1 MGITIKDAP
10 LVEQLS
16 GDEKIP
22 ISDGSNEPKTVNIE
36 QIKEFANKDI
46 EIPKKVSELEN
57 DSGYATSKEVEDAIS
72 KIPTP
77 DVGGQISAAL
87 VDYVKKVEGK
97 GLSTHDFT
105 DELKAKLEGIT
116 PYDPSELEAEISKLE
131 TALNTL
137 VGGNASNAIESFNE
151 IIAFLEN
158 VSDTESLSGIIAG
171 INTRIAEVEGKIPT
185 KVSQLEND
193 LGFAKKSEV
202 DASIEDMYRII
213 GTHNKE
219 VKFFCIEPVTV
230 VVEGVEHHFD
240 AGQVATVFVGD
251 ADFEIIPTSN
261 ESILSLLGYPRPL
274 KWHDWLEGVDMFD
287 GIVFDMNELDTYKH
301 WIQYYQGE
309 YHVQKAQYSNCV
321 FWSDKPYTHSPF
333 EERTN
338 YTLYYS
344 AQLPLCY
351 STIPAN
357 TYKPFY
363 LAYGV
368 KTDPNW
374 NNPDYL
380 ASYAIVSGATQTFS
394 YYGASSIGIFDMGV
408 DIITL
413 PKDCRGLMY
422 HAPAIQYA
430 GVFDAKNTTNFGA
443 KKGSWQDAFGDCY
456 SLQTLY
462 IKNLKTS
469 INVSWSPINNESIEY
484 IVSNAI
490 NTSAITISVSPYTWN
505 RLTDEIKSAA
515 SAKKIT
521 IALLE
526 GNMEDDNRL
535 KVIPTLAT
543 KDELATKQEK
553 IEDLDAIREG
563 ATRTIPTKT
572 SELTND
578 SGFLTEHQDIS
589 HLATKQELS
598 EKQDVISD
606 LNEIREGASRKIPTK
621 VSELEN
627 DEGYLT
633 EHQDLSHLATKD
645 EVSEVDAKATQALNK
660 ATEINENF
668 NVLEAVVNSKAGA
681 FYVENETGL
690 FIVFKDEASKSA
702 YLTSGDES
710 GVLGKFA
717 LGGASSE
724 TVYMM
729 TVNTPKDLYSFTT
742 SSQKMEITAG
752 FTSQVKYTDEEG
764 YIEFKEAAL
773 FSVSVIKSGAES
785 VVVSSGN
792 VVKQGETFTFDV
804 KPYVGNGDNTV
815 VITAEGL
822 VSASKGVTAVTVGV
836 TSMALLPMDF
846 KWNTPFVEGQY
857 YALGGMKILGTLDKK
872 LHIKVSGNEYEE
884 SYEVNIGTAQYDDV
898 AYNFEGLVHP
908 NATGVYKVELWLEAT
923 ESGLTSETLTY
934 RIMCIKAD
942 EVNTAQLICIN
953 DVATEV
959 LNYSESKLFSYAVY
973 NGGASTATPSI
984 TIHKD
989 SDIIAE
995 SALSVSTSTIHDYV
1009 YSFMLNIA
1017 ESSAQIGVFATFGN
1031 EAAAIITLKNEASL
1045 APVAG
1050 YSFYMDAATRANGD
1064 DSREFFINEAT
1075 QEKVNA
1081 SWVDMAWVNGMDGW
1095 TTDNEGNKCL
1105 LIPAMSSASVDL
1117 TPMKNVSTVT
1127 IEMLYKVSNVSD
1139 FNEDIITLLKDT
1151 ASSWI
1156 GMRIKPTNITLH
1168 SQSLF
1173 TEDLKQGYNTKDEE
1187 MVHLVVTI
1195 ISNYSGI
1202 GNVAMIYVNGVKKC
1216 SFEWAKGDTFAHDG
1230 TLKLGSQ
1237 TADLYLYKMRV
1248 YGFAFAWQQVMQNYI
1263 ASIASSEQKALV
1275 RRKEDSVLNDANEID
1290 YDKVYGVYNTF
1301 VVELPKG
1308 AQIPNRKNN
1317 PSNDA
1322 INGTNLY
1329 INIIQDPTCT
1339 IQGDWLNIPLEGQG
1353 TTAMTY
1359 YRWNLRSKTSSA
1371 YDKFRITAKKNVASS
1386 MHSHK
1391 RGATALYND
1400 LNLAIVGA
1408 NEANGRVAVYQYPV
1422 YGFQK
1427 IENEDKPG
1435 TYYYQF
1441 IGLYTIGP
1449 DKGDKSTFGYD
1460 DERYENTLIHMEGT
1474 DHSPRGVGM
1483 EYPWEQMVVGL
1494 NEQGD
1499 AFVGAK
1505 GADGTMNEGA
1515 WEIGACGD
1523 KESVS
1528 DMKAYLDVE
1537 FAPAYKLDY
1546 ECTPMIV
1553 GLPSGTSIDDVNADI
1568 KNFRSQVADN
1578 GFSYA
1583 DCHIYI
1589 DGEFDLYYFNIV
1601 SQTYVKDGRKIYQG
1615 LADYG
1620 FSTSELASK
1629 ATVLDK
1635 TKYIR
1640 QYRMA
1645 RHKAEVGNYWL
1656 LDDSLFHAC
1665 FLDLIGAT
1673 DNEKKNSYPYKF
1685 GTLASGS
1692 RWRWRQDDLDTIFD
1706 VNNQGSADKKYSI
1719 MNTDTLNGDMIYKGN
1734 TSYHWRCIR
1743 EYYKDEYKAMMKRI
1757 MAKMVELCPNGY
1769 GTSQIQKLIGCL
1781 RRYFWDYAQDYFTG
1795 GAYNQDAKWTYEDT
1809 WAIYQNDKSVNAV
1822 HPLQQSLGSHY
1833 EAEVSWVTLRM
1844 LFLASMNEF
1853 GAFVDY
1859 VDSSEGQVSFRQ
1871 GGDFTFSLTPAIDMR
1886 PAVIQ
1891 GKNSKKIHADGRIL
1905 AGESV
1910 NISMPTDT
1918 SADTMVYIQ
1927 GADWLSDIGDFSKV
1941 QIGST
1946 DKTFSVSSKR
1956 AQRIKVGDET
1966 ASEVTTNIGKLDVG
1980 YCPSVVEVEARNVSA
1995 LSDNVDLS
2003 KCPRLRRAYFGGT
2016 NVTAITLP
2024 DGSKIQEYDLPSS
2037 LIRLSLRKLP
2047 LLTNE
2052 GLTYESLNDLSYLW
2066 VEDNTSIEGYD
2077 LLRTALAGG
2086 SPLNNIRVI
2095 GFDKV
2100 GDSNDFNFIMQ
2111 LTNGE
2116 YHGIDA
2122 EGNADNTGYPIIEG
2136 HLHIAGSTSQE
2147 NIDFLKGKFPALV
2160 LTADQ
2165 IINYFK
2171 FADPEVSRIV
2181 AQNWG
2186 DGTGTSLEQIEAI
2199 TDIGTKFRGNTL
2211 IETFDEFE
2219 KFEKVTEIKG
2229 YAFENCTSLRSI
2241 NIGENIQRILYRAMA
2256 GCSALYIE
2264 DLSLPKLQLVEG
2276 AAFDSVSIKRIS
2288 SLGKIIAMPS
2298 TAGRSK
2304 TWGNYNT
2311 LESVVLPNS
2320 LTEIGASAFQNYVA
2334 LKDVVFPEG
2343 ITKIDTDAFRD
2354 CSALDVVLPES
2365 VEYIG
2370 GYAFSKTSMGGELHL
2385 PNLTYLGG
2393 TGWRTFDY
2401 CKFTKISSLGKVSII
2416 PNGCFIDNKQLNFVE
2431 LPDSTTSIN
2440 TYAFQGCSALET
2452 FIVKALTPPTL
2463 SNTNALQN
2471 TNNCPIYVPDAS
2483 VEAYKTATNWVTYAP
2498 RIQSIFY
2505 YLGYI
2510 DFVDPAVRDICV
2522 ANFDT
2527 DGDGVVSI
2535 EEAAAVTDIGT
2546 LFKGNT
2552 SIETFDEFKYFENVN
2567 LTGNSFNGCK
2577 LKRITLPNITTIPY
2591 GSFMNSGLISIEL
2604 PSSVT
2609 SVGSQAFQSSH
2620 NLVEVVFKGNTPPQ
2634 INAFLGCN
2642 NLKVIKPHGSNESSF
2657 KTLNDNLYSYDG
2669 KILYAVPFGNDVLET
2684 DSVET
2689 IYDNAFRAYSGGTT
2703 SLNFASVTNIKSDAF
2718 NGSKIQKITL
2728 SKECSLSNYSF
2739 ANSSLE
2745 VLVANGIKA
2754 IPYECFTNSRLTS
2767 LVLNFDYIANLS
2779 YVASLKNTPIANGT
2793 GYIYVPDNLVDSYK
2807 TAANWSTYA
2816 AQIKGISEMPIA
2828 FEDAA
2833 VEAICLA
2840 NWDSDSDGVFTIGDA
2855 EAVTDIG
2862 TVFQGNTEITSFDE
2876 FKYFTGVTE
2885 IKDSGFQ
2892 KCSNLTKLTLSSS
2905 ITKLGWR
2912 CFESIAVSELTIP
2925 ANVSSYGFQCFY
2937 NMPNLKVITFEGDSL
2952 PYADKFSSVPN
2963 LKELKSVSKQ
2973 YDTKNGCI
2981 YSLDGTKFI
2990 LSPANIE
2997 VVDFTGVLSIE
3008 TGSFMS
3014 VTINSDVVIPQS
3026 VTNIGNAFNSSIVKG
3041 NVIIKGTPQM
3051 GGETFMKSSMNNL
3064 ILEGDSVC
3072 KIGHQNVVFST
3083 SFPIYVKDE
3092 LVESYK
3098 NDAGWG
3104 NWSSRIKPLS
3114 EYVES

>member
-1 MGITIKDAP
+1 MSTRKIKDAKD
-10 LVEQLS
+10 LESDALIYFK
-16 GDEKIP
+16 GHAKATFM
-22 ISDGSNEPKTVNIE
+22 SDGRS
-36 QIKEFANKDI
+36 
-46 EIPKKVSELEN
+46 
-57 DSGYATSKEVEDAIS
+57 VEDAII
-72 KIPTP
+72 K
-77 DVGGQISAAL
+77 DVG
-87 VDYVKKVEGK
+87 E
-97 GLSTHDFT
+97 
-105 DELKAKLEGIT
+105 
-116 PYDPSELEAEISKLE
+116 
-131 TALNTL
+131 
-137 VGGNASNAIESFNE
+137 
-151 IIAFLEN
+151 
-158 VSDTESLSGIIAG
+158 
-171 INTRIAEVEGKIPT
+171 
-185 KVSQLEND
+185 
-193 LGFAKKSEV
+193 
-202 DASIEDMYRII
+202 
-213 GTHNKE
+213 
-219 VKFFCIEPVTV
+219 
-230 VVEGVEHHFD
+230 
-240 AGQVATVFVGD
+240 
-251 ADFEIIPTSN
+251 
-261 ESILSLLGYPRPL
+261 
-274 KWHDWLEGVDMFD
+274 
-287 GIVFDMNELDTYKH
+287 
-301 WIQYYQGE
+301 
-309 YHVQKAQYSNCV
+309 
-321 FWSDKPYTHSPF
+321 
-333 EERTN
+333 
-338 YTLYYS
+338 
-344 AQLPLCY
+344 
-351 STIPAN
+351 AN
-357 TYKPFY
+357 TK
-363 LAYGV
+363 
-368 KTDPNW
+368 
-374 NNPDYL
+374 
-380 ASYAIVSGATQTFS
+380 AS
-394 YYGASSIGIFDMGV
+394 
-408 DIITL
+408 
-413 PKDCRGLMY
+413 
-422 HAPAIQYA
+422 
-430 GVFDAKNTTNFGA
+430 
-443 KKGSWQDAFGDCY
+443 
-456 SLQTLY
+456 
-462 IKNLKTS
+462 
-469 INVSWSPINNESIEY
+469 
-484 IVSNAI
+484 
-490 NTSAITISVSPYTWN
+490 
-505 RLTDEIKSAA
+505 
-515 SAKKIT
+515 
-521 IALLE
+521 
-526 GNMEDDNRL
+526 
-535 KVIPTLAT
+535 
-543 KDELATKQEK
+543 
-553 IEDLDAIREG
+553 
-563 ATRTIPTKT
+563 
-572 SELTND
+572 
-578 SGFLTEHQDIS
+578 
-589 HLATKQELS
+589 
-598 EKQDVISD
+598 
-606 LNEIREGASRKIPTK
+606 
-621 VSELEN
+621 
-627 DEGYLT
+627 
-633 EHQDLSHLATKD
+633 
-645 EVSEVDAKATQALNK
+645 QALNK
-660 ATEINENF
+660 AAEVGENF
-668 NVLEAVVNSKAGA
+668 NALEAIVNTKAGA

-690 FIVFKDEASKSA
+690 FVIFNDEASKSA

-742 SSQKMEITAG
+742 SSKKMEITAG

-773 FSVSVIKSGAES
+773 FSVSVIKSGAEA

-822 VSASKGVTAVTVGV
+822 VSASKGVTAITVGV

-846 KWNTPFVEGQY
+846 KWNTPFIDGQY

-872 LHIKVSGNEYEE
+872 LHVKVSGSEYEE

-898 AYNFEGLVHP
+898 AYNFEGLAHP

-934 RIMCIKAD
+934 RIMCVKSD

-1017 ESSAQIGVFATFGN
+1017 ENTAQIGVFATFGN
-1031 EAAAIITLKNEASL
+1031 EAAAVIALKNEASL

-1151 ASSWI
+1151 TSSWI

-1173 TEDLKQGYNTKDEE
+1173 TEDMKQGYNTKDEE

-1460 DERYENTLIHMEGT
+1460 NEDYEDTLIHMEGT

-1494 NEQGD
+1494 NEEGD
-1499 AFVGAK
+1499 AFIGAK

-1523 KESVS
+1523 KESVE
-1528 DMKAYLDVE
+1528 DMKDYLDVE

-1589 DGEFDLYYFNIV
+1589 DGEFDLYYFNIA

-1629 ATVLDK
+1629 ATTLDK
-1635 TKYIR
+1635 TNYIR
-1640 QYRMA
+1640 EYRKL

-1757 MAKMVELCPNGY
+1757 MAKMVEFCPNGY

-1956 AQRIKVGDET
+1956 AQRIKVGDENE
-1966 ASEVTTNIGKLDVG
+1966 SEVTTNIGKLDVG

-2122 EGNADNTGYPIIEG
+2122 EGNADNEGYPIIEG

-2165 IINYFK
+2165 IVNYFK
-2171 FADPEVSRIV
+2171 FADPEVERIV

-2199 TDIGTKFRGNTL
+2199 TDIGNKFSGNTL
-2211 IETFDEFE
+2211 IETFDELS
-2219 KFEKVTEIKG
+2219 KFKNVKSLNSKS
-2229 YAFENCTSLRSI
+2229 FNNCTALTSIDCSNIESLGNDVYNGSFYGCTNLVNVGSLSKMVTIGNQGFRGCAKLE
-2241 NIGENIQRILYRAMA
+2241 NIGDLENLTTVARYSFCDT
-2256 GCSALYIE
+2256 G
-2264 DLSLPKLQLVEG
+2264 
-2276 AAFDSVSIKRIS
+2276 IKRIVAPKLSSVINPSDSIQDCFSNSKSLEYVSIPSLNVIYNEMFSGCS
-2288 SLGKIIAMPS
+2288 SLKKI
-2298 TAGRSK
+2298 
-2304 TWGNYNT
+2304 
-2311 LESVVLPNS
+2311 VLSDS
-2320 LTEIGASAFQNYVA
+2320 LTEIRYGGLATKSN
-2334 LKDVVFPEG
+2334 D
-2343 ITKIDTDAFRD
+2343 ITEID
-2354 CSALDVVLPES
+2354 
-2365 VEYIG
+2365 
-2370 GYAFSKTSMGGELHL
+2370 L
-2385 PNLTYLGG
+2385 PNTVIALG
-2393 TGWRTFDY
+2393 DKCLVNNY
-2401 CKFTKISSLGKVSII
+2401 NLESLII
-2416 PNGCFIDNKQLNFVE
+2416 R
-2431 LPDSTTSIN
+2431 ST
-2440 TYAFQGCSALET
+2440 
-2452 FIVKALTPPTL
+2452 TPPTL
-2463 SNTNALQN
+2463 GSQAFYYQKPNTLWAIIENLK
-2471 TNNCPIYVPDAS
+2471 IYVPDAS
-2483 VEAYKTATNWVTYAP
+2483 VEAYKTATNWNAYAD
-2498 RIQSIFY
+2498 RIMSMFY

-2510 DFVDPAVRDICV
+2510 DFVDTVVRDICV

-2527 DGDGVVSI
+2527 DGDGVISI

-2546 LFKGNT
+2546 LFKSNT
-2552 SIETFDEFKYFENVN
+2552 NITSFDEFKFFTGISVIPDGAFQTSNN
-2567 LTGNSFNGCK
+2567 LK
-2577 LKRITLPNITTIPY
+2577 KITLPESITTIKNLAFYRQGNVAISLNIPKNVTSI
-2591 GSFMNSGLISIEL
+2591 GNNAAMPQLIDELIWDSPIFESIQSGLEFTANSVKTHNTEYFSIVNGCLYSSDRKTVYVVPNDFNLVWTGEETTFCRL
-2604 PSSVT
+2604 KMFKGVTNAGDTLVCPSSLT
-2609 SVGSQAFQSSH
+2609 KCLG
-2620 NLVEVVFKGNTPPQ
+2620 NVFRQN
-2634 INAFLGCN
+2634 
-2642 NLKVIKPHGSNESSF
+2642 HF
-2657 KTLNDNLYSYDG
+2657 KTIRFTSGVTFSGFDLGENN
-2669 KILYAVPFGNDVLET
+2669 T
-2684 DSVET
+2684 ET
-2689 IYDNAFRAYSGGTT
+2689 IIIADGSDISAQMLFYNA
-2703 SLNFASVTNIKSDAF
+2703 
-2718 NGSKIQKITL
+2718 SK
-2728 SKECSLSNYSF
+2728 
-2739 ANSSLE
+2739 
-2745 VLVANGIKA
+2745 
-2754 IPYECFTNSRLTS
+2754 LTS
-2767 LVLNFDYIANLS
+2767 LVIEATNVLS
-2779 YVASLKNTPIANGT
+2779 VHSNGLQGTPIANGT

-2807 TAANWSTYA
+2807 AASNWSTYA
-2816 AQIKGISEMPIA
+2816 SQ
-2828 FEDAA
+2828 
-2833 VEAICLA
+2833 
-2840 NWDSDSDGVFTIGDA
+2840 
-2855 EAVTDIG
+2855 
-2862 TVFQGNTEITSFDE
+2862 
-2876 FKYFTGVTE
+2876 
-2885 IKDSGFQ
+2885 
-2892 KCSNLTKLTLSSS
+2892 
-2905 ITKLGWR
+2905 
-2912 CFESIAVSELTIP
+2912 
-2925 ANVSSYGFQCFY
+2925 
-2937 NMPNLKVITFEGDSL
+2937 
-2952 PYADKFSSVPN
+2952 
-2963 LKELKSVSKQ
+2963 
-2973 YDTKNGCI
+2973 
-2981 YSLDGTKFI
+2981 
-2990 LSPANIE
+2990 
-2997 VVDFTGVLSIE
+2997 
-3008 TGSFMS
+3008 
-3014 VTINSDVVIPQS
+3014 
-3026 VTNIGNAFNSSIVKG
+3026 
-3041 NVIIKGTPQM
+3041 
-3051 GGETFMKSSMNNL
+3051 
-3064 ILEGDSVC
+3064 
-3072 KIGHQNVVFST
+3072 
-3083 SFPIYVKDE
+3083 
-3092 LVESYK
+3092 
-3098 NDAGWG
+3098 
-3104 NWSSRIKPLS
+3104 IKPLS
-3114 EYVES
+3114 EYVE

>member
-1 MGITIKDAP
+1 MSYNSKYKGSEVEKGIDLAYTAIQEHQD
-10 LVEQLS
+10 
-16 GDEKIP
+16 
-22 ISDGSNEPKTVNIE
+22 ISHLAT
-36 QIKEFANKDI
+36 KE
-46 EIPKKVSELEN
+46 EIPYVPTKVSELEN
-57 DSGYATSKEVEDAIS
+57 DSDYATQGQVKEQINAIP
-72 KIPTP
+72 IP
-77 DVGGQISAAL
+77 DVSGQIAAAL

-97 GLSTHDFT
+97 GLSTNDFT
-105 DELKAKLEGIT
+105 DELKAKLETII
-116 PYDPSELEAEISKLE
+116 PNDISELEAEVDKLE
-131 TALNTL
+131 TTLNTL
-137 VGGNASNAIESFNE
+137 VSGNASNAIESFNE

-158 VSDTESLSGIIAG
+158 VSDKETLGGIIAG
-171 INTRIAEVEGKIPT
+171 INTRIAEVESKIPT
-185 KVSQLEND
+185 
-193 LGFAKKSEV
+193 
-202 DASIEDMYRII
+202 
-213 GTHNKE
+213 
-219 VKFFCIEPVTV
+219 
-230 VVEGVEHHFD
+230 
-240 AGQVATVFVGD
+240 
-251 ADFEIIPTSN
+251 
-261 ESILSLLGYPRPL
+261 
-274 KWHDWLEGVDMFD
+274 
-287 GIVFDMNELDTYKH
+287 
-301 WIQYYQGE
+301 
-309 YHVQKAQYSNCV
+309 
-321 FWSDKPYTHSPF
+321 
-333 EERTN
+333 
-338 YTLYYS
+338 
-344 AQLPLCY
+344 
-351 STIPAN
+351 
-357 TYKPFY
+357 
-363 LAYGV
+363 
-368 KTDPNW
+368 
-374 NNPDYL
+374 
-380 ASYAIVSGATQTFS
+380 
-394 YYGASSIGIFDMGV
+394 
-408 DIITL
+408 
-413 PKDCRGLMY
+413 
-422 HAPAIQYA
+422 
-430 GVFDAKNTTNFGA
+430 
-443 KKGSWQDAFGDCY
+443 
-456 SLQTLY
+456 
-462 IKNLKTS
+462 
-469 INVSWSPINNESIEY
+469 NV
-484 IVSNAI
+484 
-490 NTSAITISVSPYTWN
+490 
-505 RLTDEIKSAA
+505 
-515 SAKKIT
+515 
-521 IALLE
+521 
-526 GNMEDDNRL
+526 
-535 KVIPTLAT
+535 
-543 KDELATKQEK
+543 
-553 IEDLDAIREG
+553 
-563 ATRTIPTKT
+563 

-578 SGFLTEHQDIS
+578 
-589 HLATKQELS
+589 K
-598 EKQDVISD
+598 
-606 LNEIREGASRKIPTK
+606 
-621 VSELEN
+621 
-627 DEGYLT
+627 GYLT
-633 EHQDLSHLATKD
+633 EHQDLSHLATNDKVN
-645 EVSEVDAKATQALNK
+645 EVNAKATQALNK
-660 ATEINENF
+660 ATEAGENF
-668 NVLEAVVNSKAGA
+668 NALEAIINTKAGA

-702 YLTSGDES
+702 YLTSGDEN

-773 FSVSVIKSGAES
+773 FSVSVIKSGAEA

-846 KWNTPFVEGQY
+846 KWNTPFVEGQS
-857 YALGGMKILGTLDKK
+857 YALGGMKVLGTLDKK
-872 LHIKVSGNEYEE
+872 LHIKMSGNEYEK

-898 AYNFEGLVHP
+898 AYTFDGLVHP

-1017 ESSAQIGVFATFGN
+1017 ENTAQIGVFATFGN

-1105 LIPAMSSASVDL
+1105 LIPAMSSALVDI

-1187 MVHLVVTI
+1187 IVHLVVTI

-1216 SFEWAKGDTFAHDG
+1216 SFEWSKGDTFSHDG

-1263 ASIASSEQKALV
+1263 ASITSSEQKALV

-1290 YDKVYGVYNTF
+1290 YDKVYGMYNTF

-1322 INGTNLY
+1322 ISGTNLY

-1460 DERYENTLIHMEGT
+1460 DEQFENTLIHMEGT

-1494 NEQGD
+1494 NEDGD
-1499 AFVGAK
+1499 AFIGSK

-1523 KESVS
+1523 KESVE

-1589 DGEFDLYYFNIV
+1589 DGEYDLYYFNIN

-1629 ATVLDK
+1629 SSVLDK

-1809 WAIYQNDKSVNAV
+1809 WAIYQTDKNVNAV

-1956 AQRIKVGDET
+1956 AQRIKVGDENE
-1966 ASEVTTNIGKLDVG
+1966 SEVTTNIGKLDVG

-2136 HLHIAGSTSQE
+2136 HLHIAGSTTQE

-2165 IINYFK
+2165 IVNYFK
-2171 FADPEVSRIV
+2171 FADPEVNRIV
-2181 AQNWG
+2181 AENWG
-2186 DGTGTSLEQIEAI
+2186 DGTGTTIEQIKAI
-2199 TDIGTKFRGNTL
+2199 TGIGTLFKGNTL

-2219 KFEKVTEIKG
+2219 DFTGVTYLYWEAFSNATSLTSIKLPNTIKKISKSFDG
-2229 YAFENCTSLRSI
+2229 CTSLKKI
-2241 NIGENIQRILYRAMA
+2241 EGLE
-2256 GCSALYIE
+2256 YIE
-2264 DLSLPKLQLVEG
+2264 QIEASAAFKNCDLSETEINLGSLKIWNSSTFNSTNV
-2276 AAFDSVSIKRIS
+2276 KRVI
-2288 SLGKIIAMPS
+2288 SLGEVNSILEGTFS
-2298 TAGRSK
+2298 YCSE
-2304 TWGNYNT
+2304 
-2311 LESVVLPNS
+2311 LESVVIPDTVTSYDRGCFWDCVKLKGHIKFDEDIKSIGSLAFSNCQSLVIDDLNLPNLES
-2320 LTEIGASAFQNYVA
+2320 IGN
-2334 LKDVVFPEG
+2334 
-2343 ITKIDTDAFRD
+2343 DAFSGTPVIRISD
-2354 CSALDVVLPES
+2354 LGKITSLGSGGWTTHTLGDPNYLKSVVLPS
-2365 VEYIG
+2365 TITSIGNYQLGSHKLLEYVV
-2370 GYAFSKTSMGGELHL
+2370 
-2385 PNLTYLGG
+2385 
-2393 TGWRTFDY
+2393 
-2401 CKFTKISSLGKVSII
+2401 CKAITPPSLG
-2416 PNGCFIDNKQLNFVE
+2416 
-2431 LPDSTTSIN
+2431 TSAIS
-2440 TYAFQGCSALET
+2440 G
-2452 FIVKALTPPTL
+2452 
-2463 SNTNALQN
+2463 
-2471 TNNCPIYVPDAS
+2471 NNCPIYVPDAS
-2483 VEAYKTATNWVTYAP
+2483 VEAYKTATNWNAHAS

-2522 ANFDT
+2522 ANFDA
-2527 DGDGVVSI
+2527 DGDGVISI

-2546 LFKGNT
+2546 LFQ
-2552 SIETFDEFKYFENVN
+2552 Y
-2567 LTGNSFNGCK
+2567 
-2577 LKRITLPNITTIPY
+2577 
-2591 GSFMNSGLISIEL
+2591 
-2604 PSSVT
+2604 
-2609 SVGSQAFQSSH
+2609 
-2620 NLVEVVFKGNTPPQ
+2620 
-2634 INAFLGCN
+2634 
-2642 NLKVIKPHGSNESSF
+2642 
-2657 KTLNDNLYSYDG
+2657 
-2669 KILYAVPFGNDVLET
+2669 
-2684 DSVET
+2684 
-2689 IYDNAFRAYSGGTT
+2689 
-2703 SLNFASVTNIKSDAF
+2703 KSA
-2718 NGSKIQKITL
+2718 
-2728 SKECSLSNYSF
+2728 
-2739 ANSSLE
+2739 
-2745 VLVANGIKA
+2745 
-2754 IPYECFTNSRLTS
+2754 
-2767 LVLNFDYIANLS
+2767 
-2779 YVASLKNTPIANGT
+2779 
-2793 GYIYVPDNLVDSYK
+2793 
-2807 TAANWSTYA
+2807 
-2816 AQIKGISEMPIA
+2816 
-2828 FEDAA
+2828 
-2833 VEAICLA
+2833 
-2840 NWDSDSDGVFTIGDA
+2840 
-2855 EAVTDIG
+2855 
-2862 TVFQGNTEITSFDE
+2862 ITSFDE
-2876 FKYFTGVTE
+2876 FKYFTGVT
-2885 IKDSGFQ
+2885 S
-2892 KCSNLTKLTLSSS
+2892 LTSYCFAGTS
-2905 ITKLGWR
+2905 ITKIIDNGNITSWGWDPFR
-2912 CFESIAVSELTIP
+2912 DCKNIIHAVLPKKLTKYTISIGANFKGCDNLETMTISNSSLVV
-2925 ANVSSYGFQCFY
+2925 NV
-2937 NMPNLKVITFEGDSL
+2937 NSL
-2952 PYADKFSSVPN
+2952 PKIRAYLVNDDNEYCQDLFSHNGVLCQKMYTGDIVNEIAILAVPPTIETLSFIDEIKSEYPNAKITINRTSYVFCYNKNIIEIDIKEYCMRSTLNGAFYKCENLQKVTMGFVTYLLSYAFSN
-2963 LKELKSVSKQ
+2963 
-2973 YDTKNGCI
+2973 T
-2981 YSLDGTKFI
+2981 SLDT
-2990 LSPANIE
+2990 L
-2997 VVDFTGVLSIE
+2997 
-3008 TGSFMS
+3008 
-3014 VTINSDVVIPQS
+3014 
-3026 VTNIGNAFNSSIVKG
+3026 
-3041 NVIIKGTPQM
+3041 II
-3051 GGETFMKSSMNNL
+3051 
-3064 ILEGDSVC
+3064 DSVEFVQLNS
-3072 KIGHQNVVFST
+3072 ISVFENT
-3083 SFPIYVKDE
+3083 PIANGAGFIYVPDE
-3092 LVESYK
+3092 SVETYK
-3098 NDAGWG
+3098 AAA
-3104 NWSSRIKPLS
+3104 NWSTYANQIKPLS
-3114 EYVES
+3114 EYVEE

>member
-1 MGITIKDAP
+1 M
-10 LVEQLS
+10 
-16 GDEKIP
+16 
-22 ISDGSNEPKTVNIE
+22 
-36 QIKEFANKDI
+36 
-46 EIPKKVSELEN
+46 
-57 DSGYATSKEVEDAIS
+57 
-72 KIPTP
+72 
-77 DVGGQISAAL
+77 
-87 VDYVKKVEGK
+87 KKVEGK
-97 GLSTHDFT
+97 GLSTNDFT
-105 DELKAKLEGIT
+105 DELKAKLETII
-116 PYDPSELEAEISKLE
+116 PNDISELEAEVDKLE
-131 TALNTL
+131 TTLNTL
-137 VGGNASNAIESFNE
+137 VSGNASNAIESFNE

-158 VSDTESLSGIIAG
+158 VSDKETLGGIIAG
-171 INTRIAEVEGKIPT
+171 INTRIAEVE
-185 KVSQLEND
+185 
-193 LGFAKKSEV
+193 A
-202 DASIEDMYRII
+202 
-213 GTHNKE
+213 
-219 VKFFCIEPVTV
+219 
-230 VVEGVEHHFD
+230 
-240 AGQVATVFVGD
+240 
-251 ADFEIIPTSN
+251 
-261 ESILSLLGYPRPL
+261 
-274 KWHDWLEGVDMFD
+274 
-287 GIVFDMNELDTYKH
+287 
-301 WIQYYQGE
+301 
-309 YHVQKAQYSNCV
+309 
-321 FWSDKPYTHSPF
+321 
-333 EERTN
+333 
-338 YTLYYS
+338 
-344 AQLPLCY
+344 
-351 STIPAN
+351 
-357 TYKPFY
+357 
-363 LAYGV
+363 
-368 KTDPNW
+368 
-374 NNPDYL
+374 
-380 ASYAIVSGATQTFS
+380 
-394 YYGASSIGIFDMGV
+394 
-408 DIITL
+408 
-413 PKDCRGLMY
+413 
-422 HAPAIQYA
+422 
-430 GVFDAKNTTNFGA
+430 
-443 KKGSWQDAFGDCY
+443 
-456 SLQTLY
+456 
-462 IKNLKTS
+462 
-469 INVSWSPINNESIEY
+469 
-484 IVSNAI
+484 
-490 NTSAITISVSPYTWN
+490 
-505 RLTDEIKSAA
+505 
-515 SAKKIT
+515 
-521 IALLE
+521 
-526 GNMEDDNRL
+526 
-535 KVIPTLAT
+535 
-543 KDELATKQEK
+543 
-553 IEDLDAIREG
+553 
-563 ATRTIPTKT
+563 
-572 SELTND
+572 
-578 SGFLTEHQDIS
+578 
-589 HLATKQELS
+589 
-598 EKQDVISD
+598 
-606 LNEIREGASRKIPTK
+606 KIPTK
-621 VSELEN
+621 VSELTN
-627 DEGYLT
+627 DKGYLT
-633 EHQDLSHLATKD
+633 EHQDLSHLATNDKVN
-645 EVSEVDAKATQALNK
+645 EVNAKATQALNK
-660 ATEINENF
+660 ATEAGENF
-668 NVLEAVVNSKAGA
+668 NALEAIINTKAGA

-702 YLTSGDES
+702 YLTSGDEN

-773 FSVSVIKSGAES
+773 FSVSVIKSGAEA

-792 VVKQGETFTFDV
+792 VVKQGEIFTFDV

-846 KWNTPFVEGQY
+846 KWNTPFVEGQS
-857 YALGGMKILGTLDKK
+857 YALGGMKVLGTLDKK
-872 LHIKVSGNEYEE
+872 LHIKMSGNEYEE

-898 AYNFEGLVHP
+898 AYTFDGLVHP
-908 NATGVYKVELWLEAT
+908 SATGVYKVELWLEAT

-953 DVATEV
+953 DVVTEV

-1017 ESSAQIGVFATFGN
+1017 ENTAQIGVFATFGN

-1216 SFEWAKGDTFAHDG
+1216 SFEWSKGDTFSHDG

-1263 ASIASSEQKALV
+1263 ASITSSEQKALV

-1317 PSNDA
+1317 PSNNA
-1322 INGTNLY
+1322 ISGTNLY

-1339 IQGDWLNIPLEGQG
+1339 IQGDWLNVPLEGQG

-1460 DERYENTLIHMEGT
+1460 NKSYKDTLIHMEGT

-1494 NEQGD
+1494 NEEGD
-1499 AFVGAK
+1499 AFIGSK

-1523 KESVS
+1523 KESVE
-1528 DMKAYLDVE
+1528 DMKSYLDVE

-1578 GFSYA
+1578 GFTYA

-1589 DGEFDLYYFNIV
+1589 DGEYDLYYFNIN

-1629 ATVLDK
+1629 ASVLDK

-1809 WAIYQNDKSVNAV
+1809 WAIYQTDKNVNAV

-1956 AQRIKVGDET
+1956 AQRIKVGDENE
-1966 ASEVTTNIGKLDVG
+1966 SEVTTNIGKLDVG

-2122 EGNADNTGYPIIEG
+2122 EGNADNTGYPVIEG
-2136 HLHIAGSTSQE
+2136 YLHIAGSASQS

-2160 LTADQ
+2160 LTVDQ
-2165 IINYFK
+2165 IVNYFK

-2181 AQNWG
+2181 AENWG
-2186 DGTGTSLEQIEAI
+2186 DGTGTSLEQIESV
-2199 TDIGTKFRGNTL
+2199 TSIGGVFSSNKS
-2211 IETFDEFE
+2211 IETFEEFQY
-2219 KFEKVTEIKG
+2219 FTKVT
-2229 YAFENCTSLRSI
+2229 
-2241 NIGENIQRILYRAMA
+2241 
-2256 GCSALYIE
+2256 
-2264 DLSLPKLQLVEG
+2264 SLP
-2276 AAFDSVSIKRIS
+2276 
-2288 SLGKIIAMPS
+2288 
-2298 TAGRSK
+2298 
-2304 TWGNYNT
+2304 
-2311 LESVVLPNS
+2311 
-2320 LTEIGASAFQNYVA
+2320 
-2334 LKDVVFPEG
+2334 
-2343 ITKIDTDAFRD
+2343 
-2354 CSALDVVLPES
+2354 
-2365 VEYIG
+2365 G
-2370 GYAFSKTSMGGELHL
+2370 GYGS
-2385 PNLTYLGG
+2385 
-2393 TGWRTFDY
+2393 
-2401 CKFTKISSLGKVSII
+2401 
-2416 PNGCFIDNKQLNFVE
+2416 NK
-2431 LPDSTTSIN
+2431 
-2440 TYAFQGCSALET
+2440 AFQGCSNLKKIILPKSIRSLGVYSFKGCTSLSEIANTEYLTNLSVEQG
-2452 FIVKALTPPTL
+2452 ISGDVPVVKVDFSGVVGAIGNYYCRENKSLKEAIIGTECTKIGNFSFQSLSDSCIFVCKPITPPVLGSSAL
-2463 SNTNALQN
+2463 SSS
-2471 TNNCPIYVPDAS
+2471 NCPIYVPDAS
-2483 VEAYKTATNWVTYAP
+2483 VEAYKTATNWNAYAS

-2510 DFVDPAVRDICV
+2510 DFADPAVRDICV

-2535 EEAAAVTDIGT
+2535 EEAAAVTNMGEI
-2546 LFKGNT
+2546 FRGNT
-2552 SIETFDEFKYFENVN
+2552 QITQFDEFKYFNGVTTLGATFRGTRNLRSITFPDSLTTLNGYNIFDGSGIVN
-2567 LTGNSFNGCK
+2567 LTIPKNIVSFNGGDFFVNMKSLEAVVFESEFILSSGTCFKGCPVLKSITTDANNASYSTKNNCLYNKAGNK
-2577 LKRITLPNITTIPY
+2577 LILATAYISDLDLSDITIIGSGALCNITYDGVINFP
-2591 GSFMNSGLISIEL
+2591 SNIQQIMPNGLDGLTGKSIIE
-2604 PSSVT
+2604 
-2609 SVGSQAFQSSH
+2609 
-2620 NLVEVVFKGNTPPQ
+2620 GNTS
-2634 INAFLGCN
+2634 AGL
-2642 NLKVIKPHGSNESSF
+2642 
-2657 KTLNDNLYSYDG
+2657 
-2669 KILYAVPFGNDVLET
+2669 
-2684 DSVET
+2684 
-2689 IYDNAFRAYSGGTT
+2689 R
-2703 SLNFASVTNIKSDAF
+2703 
-2718 NGSKIQKITL
+2718 
-2728 SKECSLSNYSF
+2728 
-2739 ANSSLE
+2739 
-2745 VLVANGIKA
+2745 GIKA
-2754 IPYECFTNSRLTS
+2754 KTIVCLNICDFTQWESLSFTDNLKTLILQGNS
-2767 LVLNFDYIANLS
+2767 VNPAN
-2779 YVASLKNTPIANGT
+2779 AGTFNDRNMARGT
-2793 GYIYVPDNLVDSYK
+2793 GNVYVP
-2807 TAANWSTYA
+2807 
-2816 AQIKGISEMPIA
+2816 
-2828 FEDAA
+2828 
-2833 VEAICLA
+2833 
-2840 NWDSDSDGVFTIGDA
+2840 SD
-2855 EAVTDIG
+2855 
-2862 TVFQGNTEITSFDE
+2862 
-2876 FKYFTGVTE
+2876 
-2885 IKDSGFQ
+2885 
-2892 KCSNLTKLTLSSS
+2892 
-2905 ITKLGWR
+2905 
-2912 CFESIAVSELTIP
+2912 
-2925 ANVSSYGFQCFY
+2925 
-2937 NMPNLKVITFEGDSL
+2937 
-2952 PYADKFSSVPN
+2952 
-2963 LKELKSVSKQ
+2963 
-2973 YDTKNGCI
+2973 
-2981 YSLDGTKFI
+2981 
-2990 LSPANIE
+2990 
-2997 VVDFTGVLSIE
+2997 
-3008 TGSFMS
+3008 
-3014 VTINSDVVIPQS
+3014 
-3026 VTNIGNAFNSSIVKG
+3026 
-3041 NVIIKGTPQM
+3041 
-3051 GGETFMKSSMNNL
+3051 
-3064 ILEGDSVC
+3064 
-3072 KIGHQNVVFST
+3072 
-3083 SFPIYVKDE
+3083 

-3098 NDAGWG
+3098 VAAGW
-3104 NWSSRIKPLS
+3104 SKIESLIKPINVADTLPNIGS
-3114 EYVES
+3114 VAENDLYKIGEVYWKAEMVDSVLTWVEI

>member
-1 MGITIKDAP
+1 MGYNSKYKGSD
-10 LVEQLS
+10 VEALL
-16 GDEKIP
+16 D
-22 ISDGSNEPKTVNIE
+22 
-36 QIKEFANKDI
+36 
-46 EIPKKVSELEN
+46 KVSPLE
-57 DSGYATSKEVEDAIS
+57 
-72 KIPTP
+72 
-77 DVGGQISAAL
+77 AL
-87 VDYVKKVEGK
+87 V
-97 GLSTHDFT
+97 
-105 DELKAKLEGIT
+105 
-116 PYDPSELEAEISKLE
+116 
-131 TALNTL
+131 NT
-137 VGGNASNAIESFNE
+137 
-151 IIAFLEN
+151 
-158 VSDTESLSGIIAG
+158 
-171 INTRIAEVEGKIPT
+171 
-185 KVSQLEND
+185 
-193 LGFAKKSEV
+193 
-202 DASIEDMYRII
+202 
-213 GTHNKE
+213 
-219 VKFFCIEPVTV
+219 
-230 VVEGVEHHFD
+230 
-240 AGQVATVFVGD
+240 
-251 ADFEIIPTSN
+251 
-261 ESILSLLGYPRPL
+261 
-274 KWHDWLEGVDMFD
+274 
-287 GIVFDMNELDTYKH
+287 
-301 WIQYYQGE
+301 
-309 YHVQKAQYSNCV
+309 
-321 FWSDKPYTHSPF
+321 
-333 EERTN
+333 
-338 YTLYYS
+338 
-344 AQLPLCY
+344 
-351 STIPAN
+351 
-357 TYKPFY
+357 
-363 LAYGV
+363 
-368 KTDPNW
+368 
-374 NNPDYL
+374 
-380 ASYAIVSGATQTFS
+380 
-394 YYGASSIGIFDMGV
+394 
-408 DIITL
+408 
-413 PKDCRGLMY
+413 
-422 HAPAIQYA
+422 
-430 GVFDAKNTTNFGA
+430 
-443 KKGSWQDAFGDCY
+443 
-456 SLQTLY
+456 
-462 IKNLKTS
+462 
-469 INVSWSPINNESIEY
+469 
-484 IVSNAI
+484 
-490 NTSAITISVSPYTWN
+490 
-505 RLTDEIKSAA
+505 
-515 SAKKIT
+515 
-521 IALLE
+521 
-526 GNMEDDNRL
+526 
-535 KVIPTLAT
+535 
-543 KDELATKQEK
+543 
-553 IEDLDAIREG
+553 
-563 ATRTIPTKT
+563 
-572 SELTND
+572 
-578 SGFLTEHQDIS
+578 
-589 HLATKQELS
+589 
-598 EKQDVISD
+598 
-606 LNEIREGASRKIPTK
+606 
-621 VSELEN
+621 
-627 DEGYLT
+627 
-633 EHQDLSHLATKD
+633 
-645 EVSEVDAKATQALNK
+645 
-660 ATEINENF
+660 
-668 NVLEAVVNSKAGA
+668 KAGA

-773 FSVSVIKSGAES
+773 FSVSVIKSGAEA

-822 VSASKGVTAVTVGV
+822 VSASKGVAAVTVGV

-846 KWNTPFVEGQY
+846 KWNTPFVEGQS
-857 YALGGMKILGTLDKK
+857 YALGGMKVLGTLDKK
-872 LHIKVSGNEYEE
+872 LHIKMSGNEYEK

-898 AYNFEGLVHP
+898 AYTFDGLVHP

-1017 ESSAQIGVFATFGN
+1017 ENTAQIGVFATFGN

-1105 LIPAMSSASVDL
+1105 LIPAMSSASVDI

-1216 SFEWAKGDTFAHDG
+1216 SFEWSKGDTFSHDG
-1230 TLKLGSQ
+1230 ILKLGSQ

-1263 ASIASSEQKALV
+1263 ASITSSEKKALV

-1322 INGTNLY
+1322 ISETNLY

-1460 DERYENTLIHMEGT
+1460 NEDYENTLIHMEGT

-1494 NEQGD
+1494 NEEGD
-1499 AFVGAK
+1499 AFIGSK

-1523 KESVS
+1523 KESVE

-1553 GLPSGTSIDDVNADI
+1553 GLPSGTKIADVNADI
-1568 KNFRSQVADN
+1568 KNFRSQIADN
-1578 GFSYA
+1578 GFTYA

-1589 DGEFDLYYFNIV
+1589 DGEYDLYYFNIN

-1629 ATVLDK
+1629 ASVLDK
-1635 TKYIR
+1635 NKYIR

-1809 WAIYQNDKSVNAV
+1809 WAIYQTDKNVNAV

-1956 AQRIKVGDET
+1956 AQRIKVGDED

-2186 DGTGTSLEQIEAI
+2186 DGVGTTIEQIEKI
-2199 TDIGTKFRGNTL
+2199 TDIGTKFKGNTV
-2211 IETFDEFE
+2211 IETFDELE
-2219 KFEKVTEIKG
+2219 KFTNVTTISKN
-2229 YAFENCTSLRSI
+2229 AFDGATNLKSI
-2241 NIGENIQRILYRAMA
+2241 NLKNVINLGDTSGHNQTVFANCSSLEDIGNTDKIQL
-2256 GCSALYIE
+2256 
-2264 DLSLPKLQLVEG
+2264 
-2276 AAFDSVSIKRIS
+2276 IS
-2288 SLGKIIAMPS
+2288 SSCFLGCTNLAKELNFPNLKKMGFNNVFQNSGIIGINAPLCDFFEHY
-2298 TAGRSK
+2298 AGQIQGVFRDCINLK
-2304 TWGNYNT
+2304 YINLPNYRKLPRMFALSCVN
-2311 LESVVLPNS
+2311 LESVIIHS
-2320 LTEIGASAFQNYVA
+2320 EIENVEDNAFNNCKNLESFDFTNIKNVYSNAFNGCKKLDLKNLQNIEIIGTA
-2334 LKDVVFPEG
+2334 
-2343 ITKIDTDAFRD
+2343 AFINCKSIEND
-2354 CSALDVVLPES
+2354 EVN
-2365 VEYIG
+2365 
-2370 GYAFSKTSMGGELHL
+2370 L
-2385 PNLTYLGG
+2385 PNLTTLEVGAFHG
-2393 TGWRTFDY
+2393 IPNIKRIKD
-2401 CKFTKISSLGKVSII
+2401 LGKITTIGGFSGEQ
-2416 PNGCFIDNKQLNFVE
+2416 GCDVMEYVILPETTTWLNH
-2431 LPDSTTSIN
+2431 
-2440 TYAFQGCSALET
+2440 YAFGGNGNVRRTLNGAFVC
-2452 FIVKALTPPTL
+2452 KAITPPGIAGWH
-2463 SNTNALQN
+2463 SFPAGDFQ
-2471 TNNCPIYVPDAS
+2471 IYVPDQS
-2483 VEAYKTATNWVTYAP
+2483 VEAYKNASGWNAHAS

-2527 DGDGVVSI
+2527 DKDGVISI

-2552 SIETFDEFKYFENVN
+2552 
-2567 LTGNSFNGCK
+2567 
-2577 LKRITLPNITTIPY
+2577 
-2591 GSFMNSGLISIEL
+2591 
-2604 PSSVT
+2604 
-2609 SVGSQAFQSSH
+2609 
-2620 NLVEVVFKGNTPPQ
+2620 
-2634 INAFLGCN
+2634 
-2642 NLKVIKPHGSNESSF
+2642 
-2657 KTLNDNLYSYDG
+2657 
-2669 KILYAVPFGNDVLET
+2669 
-2684 DSVET
+2684 
-2689 IYDNAFRAYSGGTT
+2689 
-2703 SLNFASVTNIKSDAF
+2703 
-2718 NGSKIQKITL
+2718 
-2728 SKECSLSNYSF
+2728 
-2739 ANSSLE
+2739 
-2745 VLVANGIKA
+2745 
-2754 IPYECFTNSRLTS
+2754 
-2767 LVLNFDYIANLS
+2767 
-2779 YVASLKNTPIANGT
+2779 
-2793 GYIYVPDNLVDSYK
+2793 
-2807 TAANWSTYA
+2807 
-2816 AQIKGISEMPIA
+2816 
-2828 FEDAA
+2828 
-2833 VEAICLA
+2833 
-2840 NWDSDSDGVFTIGDA
+2840 
-2855 EAVTDIG
+2855 
-2862 TVFQGNTEITSFDE
+2862 EITSFDE
-2876 FKYFTGVTE
+2876 FKYFTGVTTLE
-2885 IKDSGFQ
+2885 QYAFQ
-2892 KCSNLTKLTLSSS
+2892 KINVEKLTLPNS
-2905 ITKLGWR
+2905 L
-2912 CFESIAVSELTIP
+2912 LTI
-2925 ANVSSYGFQCFY
+2925 SRFS
-2937 NMPNLKVITFEGDSL
+2937 IFEGYIGTLYIPESVTSIV
-2952 PYADKFSSVPN
+2952 ADN
-2963 LKELKSVSKQ
+2963 YSK
-2973 YDTKNGCI
+2973 
-2981 YSLDGTKFI
+2981 
-2990 LSPANIE
+2990 LSPCGKIIWDSPCVNIGFATRS
-2997 VVDFTGVLSIE
+2997 DYKSIE
-3008 TGSFMS
+3008 SNNSLFFIENDIVYTNDKKTLLSAS
-3014 VTINSDVVIPQS
+3014 KYKESYDIPSDVSIIEEQALSGFNNENAVLNFNDIIAKGAALAGAVVKKLSFHSFIQQGGGVADNLQCES
-3026 VTNIGNAFNSSIVKG
+3026 FIIEGEANLYQAYVMTNSKIKNLVLRNNNVAPFLSAGLNNSMQA
-3041 NVIIKGTPQM
+3041 KGT
-3051 GGETFMKSSMNNL
+3051 GY
-3064 ILEGDSVC
+3064 
-3072 KIGHQNVVFST
+3072 
-3083 SFPIYVKDE
+3083 IYVPDV
-3092 LVESYK
+3092 LVDSYK
-3098 NDAGWG
+3098 SDA
-3104 NWSSRIKPLS
+3104 NWSTYASQIKPLS
-3114 EYVES
+3114 EYVEE

>member
-1 MGITIKDAP
+1 MGFNSKYKGSE
-10 LVEQLS
+10 VEALL
-16 GDEKIP
+16 D
-22 ISDGSNEPKTVNIE
+22 
-36 QIKEFANKDI
+36 
-46 EIPKKVSELEN
+46 KVSPLE
-57 DSGYATSKEVEDAIS
+57 
-72 KIPTP
+72 
-77 DVGGQISAAL
+77 AL
-87 VDYVKKVEGK
+87 V
-97 GLSTHDFT
+97 
-105 DELKAKLEGIT
+105 
-116 PYDPSELEAEISKLE
+116 
-131 TALNTL
+131 NT
-137 VGGNASNAIESFNE
+137 
-151 IIAFLEN
+151 
-158 VSDTESLSGIIAG
+158 
-171 INTRIAEVEGKIPT
+171 
-185 KVSQLEND
+185 
-193 LGFAKKSEV
+193 
-202 DASIEDMYRII
+202 
-213 GTHNKE
+213 
-219 VKFFCIEPVTV
+219 
-230 VVEGVEHHFD
+230 
-240 AGQVATVFVGD
+240 
-251 ADFEIIPTSN
+251 
-261 ESILSLLGYPRPL
+261 
-274 KWHDWLEGVDMFD
+274 
-287 GIVFDMNELDTYKH
+287 
-301 WIQYYQGE
+301 
-309 YHVQKAQYSNCV
+309 
-321 FWSDKPYTHSPF
+321 
-333 EERTN
+333 
-338 YTLYYS
+338 
-344 AQLPLCY
+344 
-351 STIPAN
+351 
-357 TYKPFY
+357 
-363 LAYGV
+363 
-368 KTDPNW
+368 
-374 NNPDYL
+374 
-380 ASYAIVSGATQTFS
+380 
-394 YYGASSIGIFDMGV
+394 
-408 DIITL
+408 
-413 PKDCRGLMY
+413 
-422 HAPAIQYA
+422 
-430 GVFDAKNTTNFGA
+430 
-443 KKGSWQDAFGDCY
+443 
-456 SLQTLY
+456 
-462 IKNLKTS
+462 
-469 INVSWSPINNESIEY
+469 
-484 IVSNAI
+484 
-490 NTSAITISVSPYTWN
+490 
-505 RLTDEIKSAA
+505 
-515 SAKKIT
+515 
-521 IALLE
+521 
-526 GNMEDDNRL
+526 
-535 KVIPTLAT
+535 
-543 KDELATKQEK
+543 
-553 IEDLDAIREG
+553 
-563 ATRTIPTKT
+563 
-572 SELTND
+572 
-578 SGFLTEHQDIS
+578 
-589 HLATKQELS
+589 
-598 EKQDVISD
+598 
-606 LNEIREGASRKIPTK
+606 
-621 VSELEN
+621 
-627 DEGYLT
+627 
-633 EHQDLSHLATKD
+633 
-645 EVSEVDAKATQALNK
+645 
-660 ATEINENF
+660 
-668 NVLEAVVNSKAGA
+668 KAGA

-742 SSQKMEITAG
+742 SSEKMEITAG
-752 FTSQVKYTDEEG
+752 FTSQVKYTEEEG

-846 KWNTPFVEGQY
+846 KWNTPFVEGQS
-857 YALGGMKILGTLDKK
+857 YALGGMKVLGTLDKK
-872 LHIKVSGNEYEE
+872 LHIKMSGNEYEE

-898 AYNFEGLVHP
+898 AYTFDGLVHP
-908 NATGVYKVELWLEAT
+908 SATGVYKVELWLEAT

-959 LNYSESKLFSYAVY
+959 LNYSESKLFSYSVY
-973 NGGASTATPSI
+973 NGGASTAAPSI

-995 SALSVSTSTIHDYV
+995 SSLSVSTSTIHDYV
-1009 YSFMLNIA
+1009 YSFMLNIS
-1017 ESSAQIGVFATFGN
+1017 ESTAQIGVFATFGN

-1045 APVAG
+1045 APVSG

-1095 TTDNEGNKCL
+1095 TTDDEGNKCL

-1248 YGFAFAWQQVMQNYI
+1248 YSFAFAWQQVMQNYI
-1263 ASIASSEQKALV
+1263 ASITSSEKKALV

-1308 AQIPNRKNN
+1308 AQLPNRKNN

-1329 INIIQDPTCT
+1329 INIVQDTLCS
-1339 IQGDWLNIPLEGQG
+1339 IQGEWLNIPLEGQG

-1371 YDKFRITAKKNVASS
+1371 YGKFRITAKKNVASS

-1460 DERYENTLIHMEGT
+1460 NEDYENTLIHMEGT

-1494 NEQGD
+1494 NEDGD
-1499 AFVGAK
+1499 VFIGAAD
-1505 GADGTMNEGA
+1505 ADGGMAEGA

-1523 KESVS
+1523 KELVE

-1537 FAPAYKLDY
+1537 FAPAYRLDY

-1553 GLPSGTSIDDVNADI
+1553 GLPSGTNIADVNADV

-1578 GFSYA
+1578 GFTYA

-1589 DGEFDLYYFNIV
+1589 DGEYDLYYFNIN

-1620 FSTSELASK
+1620 FSESELASK
-1629 ATVLDK
+1629 ATTLDK
-1635 TKYIR
+1635 TNYIR
-1640 QYRMA
+1640 EYRKL

-1719 MNTDTLNGDMIYKGN
+1719 LNTDTLNGDMIFKGN

-1743 EYYKDEYKAMMKRI
+1743 EYYKDELKAMMKRI

-1809 WAIYQNDKSVNAV
+1809 WAIYQTDKNVNAV

-1886 PAVIQ
+1886 PSVIQ

-1956 AQRIKVGDET
+1956 SQRIKVGDED

-2052 GLTYESLNDLSYLW
+2052 GLTYESLNNLSYLW

-2095 GFDKV
+2095 GFEKV

-2122 EGNADNTGYPIIEG
+2122 EGNNDNEGYPVIEG
-2136 HLHIAGSTSQE
+2136 HLHIAGSASQA
-2147 NIDFLKGKFPALV
+2147 NINMIQSKFPALV
-2160 LTADQ
+2160 LTVDQ
-2165 IINYFK
+2165 IINYFE
-2171 FADPEVSRIV
+2171 FADKEVEKAV
-2181 AQNWG
+2181 ALAFG
-2186 DGTGTSLEQIEAI
+2186 DGIGTSLVEI
-2199 TDIGTKFRGNTL
+2199 
-2211 IETFDEFE
+2211 
-2219 KFEKVTEIKG
+2219 EKVTDLGSAFTGNTSIVSFNELDEFTGLTSISDNAFKGCSSLQEIEIGTNVKTIG
-2229 YAFENCTSLRSI
+2229 NSAFHGDSALSSINISEDIESVGSGAFDGCSSMDVETISLPKITEVEDNSFRGCASIRAFEIGSEVSSIGGDALKGCTSL
-2241 NIGENIQRILYRAMA
+2241 ERI
-2256 GCSALYIE
+2256 
-2264 DLSLPKLQLVEG
+2264 
-2276 AAFDSVSIKRIS
+2276 
-2288 SLGKIIAMPS
+2288 
-2298 TAGRSK
+2298 
-2304 TWGNYNT
+2304 
-2311 LESVVLPNS
+2311 
-2320 LTEIGASAFQNYVA
+2320 
-2334 LKDVVFPEG
+2334 
-2343 ITKIDTDAFRD
+2343 ITKTNAPSQIVGG
-2354 CSALDVVLPES
+2354 ALD
-2365 VEYIG
+2365 
-2370 GYAFSKTSMGGELHL
+2370 
-2385 PNLTYLGG
+2385 
-2393 TGWRTFDY
+2393 D
-2401 CKFTKISSLGKVSII
+2401 
-2416 PNGCFIDNKQLNFVE
+2416 
-2431 LPDSTTSIN
+2431 
-2440 TYAFQGCSALET
+2440 
-2452 FIVKALTPPTL
+2452 
-2463 SNTNALQN
+2463 

-2483 VEAYKTATNWVTYAP
+2483 VEAYKTATNWVTYAS

-2510 DFVDPAVRDICV
+2510 DFADPDVLQALLN
-2522 ANFDT
+2522 AGYDT
-2527 DGDGVVSI
+2527 DADGKISM
-2535 EEAAAVTDIGT
+2535 EEAAAVTSFNFDWST
-2546 LFKGNT
+2546 WQKFNT
-2552 SIETFDEFKYFENVN
+2552 FNEFKYFTGITVLDFNGADN
-2567 LTGNSFNGCK
+2567 LTEYKCPPSIKTVNRIGSGATNFKLNEGITTFSGSCLRSCYKLTSFTFPSTTTTIGSDLFNTVPEWGYGRKGAFILTDFIMEDNGYYKAVDGILYNSAQTMLQQYPAGRTGSYTTPVGISLQYGCFGNSELSK
-2577 LKRITLPNITTIPY
+2577 
-2591 GSFMNSGLISIEL
+2591 IE
-2604 PSSVT
+2604 
-2609 SVGSQAFQSSH
+2609 
-2620 NLVEVVFKGNTPPQ
+2620 
-2634 INAFLGCN
+2634 I
-2642 NLKVIKPHGSNESSF
+2642 
-2657 KTLNDNLYSYDG
+2657 D
-2669 KILYAVPFGNDVLET
+2669 
-2684 DSVET
+2684 
-2689 IYDNAFRAYSGGTT
+2689 
-2703 SLNFASVTNIKSDAF
+2703 ASVTTLPGHLFYHSQKLETIILNGVTSISSHCQAFYFCTALENLIIKTPS
-2718 NGSKIQKITL
+2718 
-2728 SKECSLSNYSF
+2728 
-2739 ANSSLE
+2739 
-2745 VLVANGIKA
+2745 
-2754 IPYECFTNSRLTS
+2754 
-2767 LVLNFDYIANLS
+2767 
-2779 YVASLKNTPIANGT
+2779 VASLGAESVFGGNDGVTKGT
-2793 GYIYVPDNLVDSYK
+2793 CYIYVPDNLVEDYK
-2807 TAANWSTYA
+2807 AAANWSTYA
-2816 AQIKGISEMPIA
+2816 NQIKPINIA
-2828 FEDAA
+2828 DT
-2833 VEAICLA
+2833 LP
-2840 NWDSDSDGVFTIGDA
+2840 
-2855 EAVTDIG
+2855 DIG
-2862 TVFQGNTEITSFDE
+2862 SVAENDLYKIGEMYW
-2876 FKYFTGVTE
+2876 K
-2885 IKDSGFQ
+2885 
-2892 KCSNLTKLTLSSS
+2892 
-2905 ITKLGWR
+2905 
-2912 CFESIAVSELTIP
+2912 AEL
-2925 ANVSSYGFQCFY
+2925 V
-2937 NMPNLKVITFEGDSL
+2937 
-2952 PYADKFSSVPN
+2952 
-2963 LKELKSVSKQ
+2963 
-2973 YDTKNGCI
+2973 
-2981 YSLDGTKFI
+2981 
-2990 LSPANIE
+2990 
-2997 VVDFTGVLSIE
+2997 
-3008 TGSFMS
+3008 
-3014 VTINSDVVIPQS
+3014 
-3026 VTNIGNAFNSSIVKG
+3026 
-3041 NVIIKGTPQM
+3041 
-3051 GGETFMKSSMNNL
+3051 
-3064 ILEGDSVC
+3064 DSVL
-3072 KIGHQNVVFST
+3072 T
-3083 SFPIYVKDE
+3083 W
-3092 LVESYK
+3092 VE
-3098 NDAGWG
+3098 
-3104 NWSSRIKPLS
+3104 I
-3114 EYVES
+3114 

>member
-1 MGITIKDAP
+1 MGYNSKYKGSE
-10 LVEQLS
+10 VEALL
-16 GDEKIP
+16 D
-22 ISDGSNEPKTVNIE
+22 
-36 QIKEFANKDI
+36 
-46 EIPKKVSELEN
+46 KVSPLE
-57 DSGYATSKEVEDAIS
+57 
-72 KIPTP
+72 
-77 DVGGQISAAL
+77 AL
-87 VDYVKKVEGK
+87 V
-97 GLSTHDFT
+97 
-105 DELKAKLEGIT
+105 
-116 PYDPSELEAEISKLE
+116 
-131 TALNTL
+131 NT
-137 VGGNASNAIESFNE
+137 
-151 IIAFLEN
+151 
-158 VSDTESLSGIIAG
+158 
-171 INTRIAEVEGKIPT
+171 
-185 KVSQLEND
+185 
-193 LGFAKKSEV
+193 
-202 DASIEDMYRII
+202 
-213 GTHNKE
+213 
-219 VKFFCIEPVTV
+219 
-230 VVEGVEHHFD
+230 
-240 AGQVATVFVGD
+240 
-251 ADFEIIPTSN
+251 
-261 ESILSLLGYPRPL
+261 
-274 KWHDWLEGVDMFD
+274 
-287 GIVFDMNELDTYKH
+287 
-301 WIQYYQGE
+301 
-309 YHVQKAQYSNCV
+309 
-321 FWSDKPYTHSPF
+321 
-333 EERTN
+333 
-338 YTLYYS
+338 
-344 AQLPLCY
+344 
-351 STIPAN
+351 
-357 TYKPFY
+357 
-363 LAYGV
+363 
-368 KTDPNW
+368 
-374 NNPDYL
+374 
-380 ASYAIVSGATQTFS
+380 
-394 YYGASSIGIFDMGV
+394 
-408 DIITL
+408 
-413 PKDCRGLMY
+413 
-422 HAPAIQYA
+422 
-430 GVFDAKNTTNFGA
+430 
-443 KKGSWQDAFGDCY
+443 
-456 SLQTLY
+456 
-462 IKNLKTS
+462 
-469 INVSWSPINNESIEY
+469 
-484 IVSNAI
+484 
-490 NTSAITISVSPYTWN
+490 
-505 RLTDEIKSAA
+505 
-515 SAKKIT
+515 
-521 IALLE
+521 
-526 GNMEDDNRL
+526 
-535 KVIPTLAT
+535 
-543 KDELATKQEK
+543 
-553 IEDLDAIREG
+553 
-563 ATRTIPTKT
+563 
-572 SELTND
+572 
-578 SGFLTEHQDIS
+578 
-589 HLATKQELS
+589 
-598 EKQDVISD
+598 
-606 LNEIREGASRKIPTK
+606 
-621 VSELEN
+621 
-627 DEGYLT
+627 
-633 EHQDLSHLATKD
+633 
-645 EVSEVDAKATQALNK
+645 
-660 ATEINENF
+660 
-668 NVLEAVVNSKAGA
+668 KAGA

-729 TVNTPKDLYSFTT
+729 TVKTPKDLYSFTT

-773 FSVSVIKSGAES
+773 FSVSVIKSGAEA

-822 VSASKGVTAVTVGV
+822 VSASKGVAAVTVGV

-872 LHIKVSGNEYEE
+872 LHIKMSGNEYGE

-898 AYNFEGLVHP
+898 AYNFEGLAHP
-908 NATGVYKVELWLEAT
+908 SATGVYKVELWLEAT

-1017 ESSAQIGVFATFGN
+1017 ENTAQIGVFATFGN

-1064 DSREFFINEAT
+1064 DSREFFINETT

-1105 LIPAMSSASVDL
+1105 LIPAMSSALVDI

-1187 MVHLVVTI
+1187 IVHLVVTI

-1216 SFEWAKGDTFAHDG
+1216 SFEWSKGDTFSHDG

-1263 ASIASSEQKALV
+1263 ASITSSEQKALV

-1322 INGTNLY
+1322 ISGTNLY

-1339 IQGDWLNIPLEGQG
+1339 IQGDWLNVPLEGQG

-1400 LNLAIVGA
+1400 LNLVIVGA

-1460 DERYENTLIHMEGT
+1460 NEDYENTLIHMEGT

-1494 NEQGD
+1494 NEDGD
-1499 AFVGAK
+1499 AFIGSK

-1523 KESVS
+1523 KESVE

-1589 DGEFDLYYFNIV
+1589 DGEYDLYYFNIN

-1629 ATVLDK
+1629 SSVLDK
-1635 TKYIR
+1635 TNYIR
-1640 QYRMA
+1640 EYRKL

-1809 WAIYQNDKSVNAV
+1809 WAIYQTDKNVNAV

-1956 AQRIKVGDET
+1956 AQRIKVGDENE
-1966 ASEVTTNIGKLDVG
+1966 SEVTTNIGKLDVG

-2147 NIDFLKGKFPALV
+2147 NIDFLKCKFPALV

-2165 IINYFK
+2165 IVNYFK

-2186 DGTGTSLEQIEAI
+2186 DGTGTTVEQIQ
-2199 TDIGTKFRGNTL
+2199 TVTHIGTMFKGNTV

-2219 KFEKVTEIKG
+2219 KFTGFGPDYRDRGAFQSCESLKTIKIPKQITFIPQYFFA
-2229 YAFENCTSLRSI
+2229 YAKNLEI
-2241 NIGENIQRILYRAMA
+2241 NITDCFDNITKIENNVFNGTKIYGVLN
-2256 GCSALYIE
+2256 S
-2264 DLSLPKLQLVEG
+2264 S
-2276 AAFDSVSIKRIS
+2276 SIT
-2288 SLGKIIAMPS
+2288 IID
-2298 TAGRSK
+2298 
-2304 TWGNYNT
+2304 
-2311 LESVVLPNS
+2311 
-2320 LTEIGASAFQNYVA
+2320 ASAFY
-2334 LKDVVFPEG
+2334 
-2343 ITKIDTDAFRD
+2343 
-2354 CSALDVVLPES
+2354 
-2365 VEYIG
+2365 
-2370 GYAFSKTSMGGELHL
+2370 KTNISGDIYL
-2385 PNLTYLGG
+2385 PNLQSLGVSAFAECKNIERVISLGNITTIEGGATGG
-2393 TGWRTFDY
+2393 TFEGCDNL
-2401 CKFTKISSLGKVSII
+2401 KEIII
-2416 PNGCFIDNKQLNFVE
+2416 P
-2431 LPDSTTSIN
+2431 DSVTTVGMYVMRYNPSLKKIEFGSNITSIGHRAIEN
-2440 TYAFQGCSALET
+2440 NKSLET
-2452 FIVKALTPPTL
+2452 VIIKAPVPPTVDW
-2463 SNTNALQN
+2463 SVYNNN
-2471 TNNCPIYVPDAS
+2471 NNCTFYVPDAS
-2483 VEAYKTATNWVTYAP
+2483 VEAYKSASNWNAHP
-2498 RIQSIFY
+2498 ERIQSIFY

-2527 DGDGVVSI
+2527 DKDGVVSM
-2535 EEAAAVTDIGT
+2535 EEAAAVSAAD
-2546 LFKGNT
+2546 FNT
-2552 SIETFDEFKYFENVN
+2552 KFQKNN
-2567 LTGNSFNGCK
+2567 
-2577 LKRITLPNITTIPY
+2577 NI
-2591 GSFMNSGLISIEL
+2591 
-2604 PSSVT
+2604 
-2609 SVGSQAFQSSH
+2609 
-2620 NLVEVVFKGNTPPQ
+2620 VVFN
-2634 INAFLGCN
+2634 
-2642 NLKVIKPHGSNESSF
+2642 
-2657 KTLNDNLYSYDG
+2657 
-2669 KILYAVPFGNDVLET
+2669 
-2684 DSVET
+2684 
-2689 IYDNAFRAYSGGTT
+2689 
-2703 SLNFASVTNIKSDAF
+2703 
-2718 NGSKIQKITL
+2718 
-2728 SKECSLSNYSF
+2728 
-2739 ANSSLE
+2739 
-2745 VLVANGIKA
+2745 
-2754 IPYECFTNSRLTS
+2754 
-2767 LVLNFDYIANLS
+2767 
-2779 YVASLKNTPIANGT
+2779 
-2793 GYIYVPDNLVDSYK
+2793 
-2807 TAANWSTYA
+2807 
-2816 AQIKGISEMPIA
+2816 
-2828 FEDAA
+2828 
-2833 VEAICLA
+2833 
-2840 NWDSDSDGVFTIGDA
+2840 
-2855 EAVTDIG
+2855 
-2862 TVFQGNTEITSFDE
+2862 E
-2876 FKYFTGVTE
+2876 FKYFTGITNANGFAFFANCYNLEEVTLPE
-2885 IKDSGFQ
+2885 SITHINRGCF
-2892 KCSNLTKLTLSSS
+2892 SNSKISS
-2905 ITKLGWR
+2905 IIIPKNVESADRILEGCNSLKTVVIKSDKITNMSNFSFGSYSVEEYIVDETDNFVSRNGWIYSSDGTTLVMVPPKKDGFISNWSNGVNKIVSR
-2912 CFESIAVSELTIP
+2912 AFMGNNSITELTIP
-2925 ANVSSYGFQCFY
+2925 ENITSIKDVLTGSNIKKCIINSIFIQEYSCLSGDNTKTVIINKSQDLSIDIFNYANALRCV
-2937 NMPNLKVITFEGDSL
+2937 
-2952 PYADKFSSVPN
+2952 
-2963 LKELKSVSKQ
+2963 
-2973 YDTKNGCI
+2973 
-2981 YSLDGTKFI
+2981 I
-2990 LSPANIE
+2990 LSDSTLYDIKRYDGRNQIGYKNAYVYVPSNIVDQYIEHTYWSNVASQIKPINVADALPDIGSVAENDLYKIGE
-2997 VVDFTGVLSIE
+2997 VYWKAEMV
-3008 TGSFMS
+3008 
-3014 VTINSDVVIPQS
+3014 
-3026 VTNIGNAFNSSIVKG
+3026 
-3041 NVIIKGTPQM
+3041 
-3051 GGETFMKSSMNNL
+3051 
-3064 ILEGDSVC
+3064 DSVL
-3072 KIGHQNVVFST
+3072 T
-3083 SFPIYVKDE
+3083 W
-3092 LVESYK
+3092 VE
-3098 NDAGWG
+3098 
-3104 NWSSRIKPLS
+3104 I
-3114 EYVES
+3114 

>member
-1 MGITIKDAP
+1 MGMTIKDAP

-16 GDEKIP
+16 GEEKIP
-22 ISDGSNEPKTVNIE
+22 ISDGSGEPKAVNIN
-36 QIKEFANKDI
+36 QIKEYSS
-46 EIPKKVSELEN
+46 PKNVSELEN
-57 DSGYATSKEVEDAIS
+57 DSGYATSKEVEESIS
-72 KIPTP
+72 KIPIP
-77 DVGGQISAAL
+77 DVSGQIAAAL

-97 GLSTHDFT
+97 GLSTNDFT
-105 DELKAKLEGIT
+105 DELKSKLDGLA
-116 PYDPSELEAEISKLE
+116 PYDPSELEAEIGKLE
-131 TALNTL
+131 TTLKTL
-137 VGGNASNAIESFNE
+137 VSGNASNAIESFNE
-151 IIAFLEN
+151 IVAFLN
-158 VSDTESLSGIIAG
+158 SVSDTETLSGIIAG
-171 INTRIAEVEGKIPT
+171 INARIAGVEGKIPT
-185 KVSQLEND
+185 KVSQLDND
-193 LGFAKKSEV
+193 K
-202 DASIEDMYRII
+202 
-213 GTHNKE
+213 
-219 VKFFCIEPVTV
+219 
-230 VVEGVEHHFD
+230 
-240 AGQVATVFVGD
+240 
-251 ADFEIIPTSN
+251 
-261 ESILSLLGYPRPL
+261 
-274 KWHDWLEGVDMFD
+274 
-287 GIVFDMNELDTYKH
+287 
-301 WIQYYQGE
+301 
-309 YHVQKAQYSNCV
+309 
-321 FWSDKPYTHSPF
+321 
-333 EERTN
+333 
-338 YTLYYS
+338 
-344 AQLPLCY
+344 
-351 STIPAN
+351 
-357 TYKPFY
+357 
-363 LAYGV
+363 
-368 KTDPNW
+368 
-374 NNPDYL
+374 
-380 ASYAIVSGATQTFS
+380 
-394 YYGASSIGIFDMGV
+394 
-408 DIITL
+408 
-413 PKDCRGLMY
+413 
-422 HAPAIQYA
+422 
-430 GVFDAKNTTNFGA
+430 
-443 KKGSWQDAFGDCY
+443 
-456 SLQTLY
+456 
-462 IKNLKTS
+462 
-469 INVSWSPINNESIEY
+469 
-484 IVSNAI
+484 
-490 NTSAITISVSPYTWN
+490 
-505 RLTDEIKSAA
+505 
-515 SAKKIT
+515 
-521 IALLE
+521 
-526 GNMEDDNRL
+526 
-535 KVIPTLAT
+535 
-543 KDELATKQEK
+543 
-553 IEDLDAIREG
+553 
-563 ATRTIPTKT
+563 
-572 SELTND
+572 
-578 SGFLTEHQDIS
+578 
-589 HLATKQELS
+589 
-598 EKQDVISD
+598 
-606 LNEIREGASRKIPTK
+606 
-621 VSELEN
+621 
-627 DEGYLT
+627 GYLT

-645 EVSEVDAKATQALNK
+645 ELNGK
-660 ATEINENF
+660 QDKIED
-668 NVLEAVVNSKAGA
+668 LEAIRQGASRTIPTKTSELDNDSGFLTEHQDISNLATREEVNKVSADFSALETIVNTKAGA

-690 FIVFKDEASKSA
+690 FVIFKDEASKSA

-710 GVLGKFA
+710 GVLGKYA

-742 SSQKMEITAG
+742 SSEKMEITTG
-752 FTSQVKYTDEEG
+752 FTSQVKYTEEEG

-773 FSVSVIKSGAES
+773 FSVSVIKSGAEA

-846 KWNTPFVEGQY
+846 KWNTPFVEGQS
-857 YALGGMKILGTLDKK
+857 YALGGMKVLGTLDKK
-872 LHIKVSGNEYEE
+872 LHIKMSGNEYEK

-898 AYNFEGLVHP
+898 AYTFDGLVHP
-908 NATGVYKVELWLEAT
+908 SATGVYKVELWLEAT

-959 LNYSESKLFSYAVY
+959 LNYSESKLFSYSVY

-995 SALSVSTSTIHDYV
+995 SSLSVSTSTIHDYV

-1031 EAAAIITLKNEASL
+1031 EAAAIIALKNEASL
-1045 APVAG
+1045 APVSG

-1081 SWVDMAWVNGMDGW
+1081 SWGDMAWVNGMDGW
-1095 TTDNEGNKCL
+1095 TTDDEGNKCL

-1139 FNEDIITLLKDT
+1139 FNENIITLLKDT

-1263 ASIASSEQKALV
+1263 ASITSSEKKALV

-1329 INIIQDPTCT
+1329 INIVQDTLCS
-1339 IQGDWLNIPLEGQG
+1339 IQGDWLNVPLEGQG

-1371 YDKFRITAKKNVASS
+1371 YGKFIITAKKNVASS

-1460 DERYENTLIHMEGT
+1460 NEDYENTLIHMEGT

-1494 NEQGD
+1494 NEDGD
-1499 AFVGAK
+1499 AFIGA
-1505 GADGTMNEGA
+1505 ADANGGMAEGA

-1523 KESVS
+1523 KESVG

-1553 GLPSGTSIDDVNADI
+1553 GLPSGTSIEDVNADV

-1578 GFSYA
+1578 GFTYA

-1589 DGEFDLYYFNIV
+1589 DGEFDLYYFNIN

-1615 LADYG
+1615 LSDYG
-1620 FSTSELASK
+1620 FSESELASMS
-1629 ATVLDK
+1629 TTLDK
-1635 TKYIR
+1635 TNYIR
-1640 QYRMA
+1640 EYRKL

-1719 MNTDTLNGDMIYKGN
+1719 LNTDTLNGDMIFKGN

-1886 PAVIQ
+1886 PSVIQ

-1910 NISMPTDT
+1910 HISMPTDT

-1995 LSDNVDLS
+1995 LGDNVDLS

-2095 GFDKV
+2095 GFEKV

-2122 EGNADNTGYPIIEG
+2122 EGNNDNEGYPVIEG
-2136 HLHIAGSTSQE
+2136 HLHIAGSTTQD

-2165 IINYFK
+2165 IINYFN
-2171 FADPEVSRIV
+2171 FADPEVERIV
-2181 AQNWG
+2181 AENWG
-2186 DGTGTSLEQIEAI
+2186 DGTGTSLEQIQAV
-2199 TDIGTKFRGNTL
+2199 TSVGQVFKGNTV
-2211 IETFDEFE
+2211 IETFDEFGE
-2219 KFEKVTEIKG
+2219 FTNAQAIPANAFSGDTALKSINLSKVTSIG
-2229 YAFENCTSLRSI
+2229 RSAFYNCTSLS
-2241 NIGENIQRILYRAMA
+2241 
-2256 GCSALYIE
+2256 IE
-2264 DLSLPKLQLVEG
+2264 DLYLPNLETLEQN
-2276 AAFDSVSIKRIS
+2276 AFYGVSIKKIS
-2288 SLGKIIAMPS
+2288 NLGKITYVDSVYDS
-2298 TAGRSK
+2298 TQGTLGR
-2304 TWGNYNT
+2304 
-2311 LESVVLPNS
+2311 
-2320 LTEIGASAFQNYVA
+2320 
-2334 LKDVVFPEG
+2334 KDTIVSVVFPETLETLG
-2343 ITKIDTDAFRD
+2343 NSTLYGASNLTECILNEGLNVIHDNVFLNCISLLNITIPSTVTSIGSNTFKG
-2354 CSALDVVLPES
+2354 CSGL
-2365 VEYIG
+2365 EYII
-2370 GYAFSKTSMGGELHL
+2370 SKPS
-2385 PNLTYLGG
+2385 PPP
-2393 TGWRTFDY
+2393 
-2401 CKFTKISSLGKVSII
+2401 SLG
-2416 PNGCFIDNKQLNFVE
+2416 
-2431 LPDSTTSIN
+2431 STSFT
-2440 TYAFQGCSALET
+2440 
-2452 FIVKALTPPTL
+2452 
-2463 SNTNALQN
+2463 N

-2483 VEAYKTATNWVTYAP
+2483 VEAYKTATNWATYA
-2498 RIQSIFY
+2498 
-2505 YLGYI
+2505 
-2510 DFVDPAVRDICV
+2510 
-2522 ANFDT
+2522 
-2527 DGDGVVSI
+2527 
-2535 EEAAAVTDIGT
+2535 
-2546 LFKGNT
+2546 
-2552 SIETFDEFKYFENVN
+2552 
-2567 LTGNSFNGCK
+2567 
-2577 LKRITLPNITTIPY
+2577 
-2591 GSFMNSGLISIEL
+2591 
-2604 PSSVT
+2604 
-2609 SVGSQAFQSSH
+2609 SQ
-2620 NLVEVVFKGNTPPQ
+2620 
-2634 INAFLGCN
+2634 
-2642 NLKVIKPHGSNESSF
+2642 
-2657 KTLNDNLYSYDG
+2657 
-2669 KILYAVPFGNDVLET
+2669 
-2684 DSVET
+2684 
-2689 IYDNAFRAYSGGTT
+2689 
-2703 SLNFASVTNIKSDAF
+2703 
-2718 NGSKIQKITL
+2718 
-2728 SKECSLSNYSF
+2728 
-2739 ANSSLE
+2739 
-2745 VLVANGIKA
+2745 
-2754 IPYECFTNSRLTS
+2754 
-2767 LVLNFDYIANLS
+2767 
-2779 YVASLKNTPIANGT
+2779 
-2793 GYIYVPDNLVDSYK
+2793 
-2807 TAANWSTYA
+2807 
-2816 AQIKGISEMPIA
+2816 
-2828 FEDAA
+2828 
-2833 VEAICLA
+2833 
-2840 NWDSDSDGVFTIGDA
+2840 
-2855 EAVTDIG
+2855 
-2862 TVFQGNTEITSFDE
+2862 
-2876 FKYFTGVTE
+2876 
-2885 IKDSGFQ
+2885 
-2892 KCSNLTKLTLSSS
+2892 
-2905 ITKLGWR
+2905 
-2912 CFESIAVSELTIP
+2912 
-2925 ANVSSYGFQCFY
+2925 
-2937 NMPNLKVITFEGDSL
+2937 
-2952 PYADKFSSVPN
+2952 
-2963 LKELKSVSKQ
+2963 
-2973 YDTKNGCI
+2973 
-2981 YSLDGTKFI
+2981 
-2990 LSPANIE
+2990 
-2997 VVDFTGVLSIE
+2997 
-3008 TGSFMS
+3008 
-3014 VTINSDVVIPQS
+3014 
-3026 VTNIGNAFNSSIVKG
+3026 
-3041 NVIIKGTPQM
+3041 
-3051 GGETFMKSSMNNL
+3051 
-3064 ILEGDSVC
+3064 
-3072 KIGHQNVVFST
+3072 
-3083 SFPIYVKDE
+3083 
-3092 LVESYK
+3092 
-3098 NDAGWG
+3098 
-3104 NWSSRIKPLS
+3104 IKPLS

>member
-1 MGITIKDAP
+1 M
-10 LVEQLS
+10 
-16 GDEKIP
+16 
-22 ISDGSNEPKTVNIE
+22 
-36 QIKEFANKDI
+36 
-46 EIPKKVSELEN
+46 
-57 DSGYATSKEVEDAIS
+57 
-72 KIPTP
+72 
-77 DVGGQISAAL
+77 AL

-97 GLSTHDFT
+97 GLSTNDFT
-105 DELKAKLEGIT
+105 NELKEKLEGIT

-137 VGGNASNAIESFNE
+137 VSGNASNSIESFNE

-158 VSDTESLSGIIAG
+158 VSDKETLGGIIAG

-185 KVSQLEND
+185 KVSELEND
-193 LGFAKKSEV
+193 KNYL
-202 DASIEDMYRII
+202 
-213 GTHNKE
+213 T
-219 VKFFCIEPVTV
+219 
-230 VVEGVEHHFD
+230 EH
-240 AGQVATVFVGD
+240 Q
-251 ADFEIIPTSN
+251 S
-261 ESILSLLGYPRPL
+261 LS
-274 KWHDWLEGVDMFD
+274 H
-287 GIVFDMNELDTYKH
+287 
-301 WIQYYQGE
+301 
-309 YHVQKAQYSNCV
+309 
-321 FWSDKPYTHSPF
+321 
-333 EERTN
+333 
-338 YTLYYS
+338 
-344 AQLPLCY
+344 
-351 STIPAN
+351 
-357 TYKPFY
+357 
-363 LAYGV
+363 
-368 KTDPNW
+368 
-374 NNPDYL
+374 
-380 ASYAIVSGATQTFS
+380 
-394 YYGASSIGIFDMGV
+394 
-408 DIITL
+408 
-413 PKDCRGLMY
+413 
-422 HAPAIQYA
+422 
-430 GVFDAKNTTNFGA
+430 
-443 KKGSWQDAFGDCY
+443 
-456 SLQTLY
+456 
-462 IKNLKTS
+462 
-469 INVSWSPINNESIEY
+469 
-484 IVSNAI
+484 
-490 NTSAITISVSPYTWN
+490 
-505 RLTDEIKSAA
+505 
-515 SAKKIT
+515 
-521 IALLE
+521 
-526 GNMEDDNRL
+526 
-535 KVIPTLAT
+535 LAT
-543 KDELATKQEK
+543 KDELKSKQDV
-553 IEDLDAIREG
+553 ISDLANIREG
-563 ATRTIPTKT
+563 ATKGATALQSIPEEYVTE
-572 SELTND
+572 SELE
-578 SGFLTEHQDIS
+578 GKGYLTEHQDIS
-589 HLATKQELS
+589 HLATKTEVN
-598 EKQDVISD
+598 DV
-606 LNEIREGASRKIPTK
+606 N
-621 VSELEN
+621 
-627 DEGYLT
+627 
-633 EHQDLSHLATKD
+633 
-645 EVSEVDAKATQALNK
+645 AKATQALNK
-660 ATEINENF
+660 ATEAGENF
-668 NVLEAVVNSKAGA
+668 DALETIVNAKAGA

-690 FIVFKDEASKSA
+690 FVIFKDEASKSA

-752 FTSQVKYTDEEG
+752 FTSQVKYTEEEG
-764 YIEFKEAAL
+764 YKEFKEAAL
-773 FSVSVIKSGAES
+773 FSVSVIKSGAEA

-822 VSASKGVTAVTVGV
+822 VSASKGVAAVTVGV

-846 KWNTPFVEGQY
+846 KWNTPFIEGQY

-1017 ESSAQIGVFATFGN
+1017 ENTAQIGVFATFGN

-1127 IEMLYKVSNVSD
+1127 IEILYKVSNVSD

-1173 TEDLKQGYNTKDEE
+1173 SEDLKQGYNTKDEE
-1187 MVHLVVTI
+1187 IVHLVVTI

-1216 SFEWAKGDTFAHDG
+1216 SFEWSKGDTFSHDG

-1263 ASIASSEQKALV
+1263 ASITSSEQKALV

-1322 INGTNLY
+1322 ISGTNLY

-1339 IQGDWLNIPLEGQG
+1339 IQGDWLNVPLEGQG

-1359 YRWNLRSKTSSA
+1359 HRWNLRSKTSSA

-1460 DERYENTLIHMEGT
+1460 DERFENTLIHMEGT

-1494 NEQGD
+1494 NEEGD
-1499 AFVGAK
+1499 AFIGSK

-1523 KESVS
+1523 KESVE

-1578 GFSYA
+1578 GFTYA

-1589 DGEFDLYYFNIV
+1589 DGEYDLYYFNIN

-1629 ATVLDK
+1629 ASVLDK

-1809 WAIYQNDKSVNAV
+1809 WAIYQTDKNVNAV

-1956 AQRIKVGDET
+1956 AQRIKVGDENE
-1966 ASEVTTNIGKLDVG
+1966 SEVTTNIGKLDVG

-2066 VEDNTSIEGYD
+2066 VADHTSIEGYD

-2136 HLHIAGSTSQE
+2136 HLHIAGSASQD

-2160 LTADQ
+2160 LTVDQ

-2186 DGTGTSLEQIEAI
+2186 DGTGTTLEQIEAI
-2199 TDIGTKFRGNTL
+2199 TSIGTVFKGNTV
-2211 IETFDEFE
+2211 IETFDEFGE
-2219 KFEKVTEIKG
+2219 FTNAQAIPDN
-2229 YAFENCTSLRSI
+2229 AFNGDTSLRSI
-2241 NIGENIQRILYRAMA
+2241 DLSNAISIGKNAFSN
-2256 GCSALYIE
+2256 CSSLEISLNLNKVNTISTGAFYNSGITHIESLGNVTVLSPSAFNSLTKLESINE
-2264 DLSLPKLQLVEG
+2264 DLFQNIKKIEPYSFVVNNSPIIIEELKLPNLESATDYCLKG
-2276 AAFDSVSIKRIS
+2276 NIKKITN
-2288 SLGKIIAMPS
+2288 LGKITYLPKAFDNNYLEFVDVP
-2298 TAGRSK
+2298 K
-2304 TWGNYNT
+2304 TVTGCGSQVFRN
-2311 LESVVLPNS
+2311 SNS
-2320 LTEIGASAFQNYVA
+2320 LKTI
-2334 LKDVVFPEG
+2334 LLHPVVPFN
-2343 ITKIDTDAFRD
+2343 TDGYF
-2354 CSALDVVLPES
+2354 LPS
-2365 VEYIG
+2365 LSI
-2370 GYAFSKTSMGGELHL
+2370 L
-2385 PNLTYLGG
+2385 PS
-2393 TGWRTFDY
+2393 D
-2401 CKFTKISSLGKVSII
+2401 FT
-2416 PNGCFIDNKQLNFVE
+2416 
-2431 LPDSTTSIN
+2431 
-2440 TYAFQGCSALET
+2440 
-2452 FIVKALTPPTL
+2452 
-2463 SNTNALQN
+2463 
-2471 TNNCPIYVPDAS
+2471 IYVPDAS
-2483 VEAYKTATNWVTYAP
+2483 VEAYKTATNWINYAP

-2546 LFKGNT
+2546 LFNGNT
-2552 SIETFDEFKYFENVN
+2552 S
-2567 LTGNSFNGCK
+2567 
-2577 LKRITLPNITTIPY
+2577 
-2591 GSFMNSGLISIEL
+2591 
-2604 PSSVT
+2604 
-2609 SVGSQAFQSSH
+2609 
-2620 NLVEVVFKGNTPPQ
+2620 
-2634 INAFLGCN
+2634 
-2642 NLKVIKPHGSNESSF
+2642 
-2657 KTLNDNLYSYDG
+2657 
-2669 KILYAVPFGNDVLET
+2669 
-2684 DSVET
+2684 
-2689 IYDNAFRAYSGGTT
+2689 
-2703 SLNFASVTNIKSDAF
+2703 
-2718 NGSKIQKITL
+2718 
-2728 SKECSLSNYSF
+2728 
-2739 ANSSLE
+2739 
-2745 VLVANGIKA
+2745 
-2754 IPYECFTNSRLTS
+2754 
-2767 LVLNFDYIANLS
+2767 
-2779 YVASLKNTPIANGT
+2779 
-2793 GYIYVPDNLVDSYK
+2793 
-2807 TAANWSTYA
+2807 
-2816 AQIKGISEMPIA
+2816 
-2828 FEDAA
+2828 
-2833 VEAICLA
+2833 
-2840 NWDSDSDGVFTIGDA
+2840 
-2855 EAVTDIG
+2855 
-2862 TVFQGNTEITSFDE
+2862 ITSFDE
-2876 FKYFTGVTE
+2876 FKYFTGVTTC
-2885 IKDSGFQ
+2885 SRYAFSN
-2892 KCSNLTKLTLSSS
+2892 CSNL
-2905 ITKLGWR
+2905 
-2912 CFESIAVSELTIP
+2912 ESIKLPSSLTAIPSQFMEYTAISEIVIP
-2925 ANVSSYGFQCFY
+2925 DNVTNVNGYFSFANC
-2937 NMPNLKVITFEGDSL
+2937 PNLKRVLFGKSVTVYSDYRAFINSPVEYIQL
-2952 PYADKFSSVPN
+2952 PKGSVKAKGFFTGIPT
-2963 LKELKSVSKQ
+2963 LKEV
-2973 YDTKNGCI
+2973 N
-2981 YSLDGTKFI
+2981 
-2990 LSPANIE
+2990 
-2997 VVDFTGVLSIE
+2997 FTG
-3008 TGSFMS
+3008 
-3014 VTINSDVVIPQS
+3014 D
-3026 VTNIGNAFNSSIVKG
+3026 FNSSGLDILNGLYLYFQNPNLTKFSVSGDCTYKEYDG
-3041 NVIIKGTPQM
+3041 VLYSNDDTTLIRVPSGLMSYVIKEGTTTIGDVAFSYNLTEEVTIP
-3051 GGETFMKSSMNNL
+3051 ESVTTFKSGVFAYSKIRHL
-3064 ILEGDSVC
+3064 YIPDSVTSMPWSNIQSAYFLFNNC
-3072 KIGHQNVVFST
+3072 KQLESVRWSSNVNMLHNKLFQGCSSLTEITNIDHITYICSNVFNGCTSLKKFIIPATVTGIGGTYSSRLFENCPSLKAVICLRDTPPALQQASAPYTFDSLIC
-3083 SFPIYVKDE
+3083 PIYVPSAS
-3092 LVESYK
+3092 LTSYQEA
-3098 NDAGWG
+3098 NY
-3104 NWSSRIKPLS
+3104 WSEWADNIKPINVADTLPDIGS
-3114 EYVES
+3114 VAENDLYKIGEVYWKAEMVDSVLTWVEI

>member
-1 MGITIKDAP
+1 MSYNSKYKGSEVEKGIDLAYTAIQKHQD
-10 LVEQLS
+10 
-16 GDEKIP
+16 
-22 ISDGSNEPKTVNIE
+22 ISHLAT
-36 QIKEFANKDI
+36 KE
-46 EIPKKVSELEN
+46 EIPYVPTKVSELEN
-57 DSGYATSKEVEDAIS
+57 DSDYATQGQVKEQINAIP
-72 KIPTP
+72 IP
-77 DVGGQISAAL
+77 DVSGQIAAAL

-97 GLSTHDFT
+97 GLSTNDFT
-105 DELKAKLEGIT
+105 NELKEKLEGIT

-137 VGGNASNAIESFNE
+137 VGGNVSNAIESFNE
-151 IIAFLEN
+151 IIAFLKN

-171 INTRIAEVEGKIPT
+171 INARIAEVE
-185 KVSQLEND
+185 S
-193 LGFAKKSEV
+193 
-202 DASIEDMYRII
+202 
-213 GTHNKE
+213 
-219 VKFFCIEPVTV
+219 
-230 VVEGVEHHFD
+230 
-240 AGQVATVFVGD
+240 
-251 ADFEIIPTSN
+251 
-261 ESILSLLGYPRPL
+261 
-274 KWHDWLEGVDMFD
+274 
-287 GIVFDMNELDTYKH
+287 
-301 WIQYYQGE
+301 
-309 YHVQKAQYSNCV
+309 
-321 FWSDKPYTHSPF
+321 
-333 EERTN
+333 
-338 YTLYYS
+338 
-344 AQLPLCY
+344 
-351 STIPAN
+351 
-357 TYKPFY
+357 
-363 LAYGV
+363 
-368 KTDPNW
+368 
-374 NNPDYL
+374 
-380 ASYAIVSGATQTFS
+380 
-394 YYGASSIGIFDMGV
+394 
-408 DIITL
+408 
-413 PKDCRGLMY
+413 
-422 HAPAIQYA
+422 
-430 GVFDAKNTTNFGA
+430 
-443 KKGSWQDAFGDCY
+443 
-456 SLQTLY
+456 
-462 IKNLKTS
+462 
-469 INVSWSPINNESIEY
+469 
-484 IVSNAI
+484 
-490 NTSAITISVSPYTWN
+490 
-505 RLTDEIKSAA
+505 
-515 SAKKIT
+515 
-521 IALLE
+521 
-526 GNMEDDNRL
+526 
-535 KVIPTLAT
+535 
-543 KDELATKQEK
+543 
-553 IEDLDAIREG
+553 
-563 ATRTIPTKT
+563 
-572 SELTND
+572 
-578 SGFLTEHQDIS
+578 
-589 HLATKQELS
+589 
-598 EKQDVISD
+598 
-606 LNEIREGASRKIPTK
+606 KIPTK
-621 VSELEN
+621 VSELTN
-627 DEGYLT
+627 DKGYLT
-633 EHQDLSHLATKD
+633 EHQDLSHLATNDKVN
-645 EVSEVDAKATQALNK
+645 EINAKATQALNK
-660 ATEINENF
+660 ATEVGENF
-668 NVLEAVVNSKAGA
+668 NALETIVNTKAGA

-690 FIVFKDEASKSA
+690 FVIFKDETSKSA

-773 FSVSVIKSGAES
+773 FSVSVIKSGAEA

-898 AYNFEGLVHP
+898 AYNFEGLTHP

-923 ESGLTSETLTY
+923 ESGLTSETLIY

-1017 ESSAQIGVFATFGN
+1017 ENTAQIGVFATFGN

-1045 APVAG
+1045 APVAW

-1075 QEKVNA
+1075 QEKVSA

-1105 LIPAMSSASVDL
+1105 LIPAMSSASVDI

-1216 SFEWAKGDTFAHDG
+1216 SFEWSKGDTFSHDG

-1263 ASIASSEQKALV
+1263 ASITSSEQKALV

-1339 IQGDWLNIPLEGQG
+1339 IQGDWLNVPLEGQG

-1460 DERYENTLIHMEGT
+1460 DERFENTLIHMEGT

-1494 NEQGD
+1494 NEEGD
-1499 AFVGAK
+1499 AFIGSK
-1505 GADGTMNEGA
+1505 GVDGTMNEGA

-1523 KESVS
+1523 KESVE

-1568 KNFRSQVADN
+1568 KNFRSQIADN

-1615 LADYG
+1615 LSDYG

-1629 ATVLDK
+1629 VSVLDK

-1685 GTLASGS
+1685 GTLVSGS

-1956 AQRIKVGDET
+1956 AQRIKVGDENE
-1966 ASEVTTNIGKLDVG
+1966 SEVTTNIGKLDVG

-2136 HLHIAGSTSQE
+2136 HLHIAGSASQE
-2147 NIDFLKGKFPALV
+2147 NLDFLKGKFPALV

-2165 IINYFK
+2165 IVNYFK

-2181 AQNWG
+2181 AENWG
-2186 DGTGTSLEQIEAI
+2186 DGTGTTVEQIEAI
-2199 TDIGTKFRGNTL
+2199 TDIGSKFNGNTL
-2211 IETFDEFE
+2211 IETFDELS
-2219 KFEKVTEIKG
+2219 KFKNVKSLNSTSFTNCTALTSIDCSNLESLANDSFNGSFVGCVNLVSVGSLSKMVTIGNQGFDGCAKLENIG
-2229 YAFENCTSLRSI
+2229 DLENLIDIERYAFRGTGIKRLIAPKLRTVAAPNINTQSQFANCKSLEYVSI
-2241 NIGENIQRILYRAMA
+2241 PSLNVIYESMFS
-2256 GCSALYIE
+2256 GCSSLKEIV
-2264 DLSLPKLQLVEG
+2264 LS
-2276 AAFDSVSIKRIS
+2276 D
-2288 SLGKIIAMPS
+2288 
-2298 TAGRSK
+2298 
-2304 TWGNYNT
+2304 
-2311 LESVVLPNS
+2311 S
-2320 LTEIGASAFQNYVA
+2320 LTEIRYGGLATRSN
-2334 LKDVVFPEG
+2334 D
-2343 ITKIDTDAFRD
+2343 ITEID
-2354 CSALDVVLPES
+2354 
-2365 VEYIG
+2365 
-2370 GYAFSKTSMGGELHL
+2370 L
-2385 PNLTYLGG
+2385 PNTVTTLG
-2393 TGWRTFDY
+2393 DKCLANNY
-2401 CKFTKISSLGKVSII
+2401 NLESLII
-2416 PNGCFIDNKQLNFVE
+2416 R
-2431 LPDSTTSIN
+2431 ST
-2440 TYAFQGCSALET
+2440 
-2452 FIVKALTPPTL
+2452 TPPTL
-2463 SNTNALQN
+2463 GRQAFYYQKPNSLWAIIENLK
-2471 TNNCPIYVPDAS
+2471 IYVPDAS
-2483 VEAYKTATNWVTYAP
+2483 VEAYKNATNWNAYAS

-2505 YLGYI
+2505 YYGYI
-2510 DFVDPAVRDICV
+2510 DFVDPVVRDICV

-2527 DGDGVVSI
+2527 DGDGVISI

-2546 LFKGNT
+2546 VFSTNAQIQTFNEFQYFTKLT
-2552 SIETFDEFKYFENVN
+2552 SLPSVN
-2567 LTGNSFNGCK
+2567 GRGKFAGCTK
-2577 LKRITLPNITTIPY
+2577 LE
-2591 GSFMNSGLISIEL
+2591 SIKL
-2604 PSSVT
+2604 PSSIESIGGACFRYTKIHEITIPENVT
-2609 SVGSQAFQSSH
+2609 SLAGNQAFADCS
-2620 NLVEVVFKGNTPPQ
+2620 
-2634 INAFLGCN
+2634 
-2642 NLKVIKPHGSNESSF
+2642 NLKKIIIRSN
-2657 KTLNDNLYSYDG
+2657 
-2669 KILYAVPFGNDVLET
+2669 KISTGP
-2684 DSVET
+2684 
-2689 IYDNAFRAYSGGTT
+2689 GT
-2703 SLNFASVTNIKSDAF
+2703 NFLA
-2718 NGSKIQKITL
+2718 
-2728 SKECSLSNYSF
+2728 
-2739 ANSSLE
+2739 
-2745 VLVANGIKA
+2745 
-2754 IPYECFTNSRLTS
+2754 
-2767 LVLNFDYIANLS
+2767 
-2779 YVASLKNTPIANGT
+2779 NTPIAAGE
-2793 GYIYVPDNLVDSYK
+2793 GYIYVPDDSVDTYK
-2807 TAANWSTYA
+2807 
-2816 AQIKGISEMPIA
+2816 A
-2828 FEDAA
+2828 F
-2833 VEAICLA
+2833 
-2840 NWDSDSDGVFTIGDA
+2840 
-2855 EAVTDIG
+2855 
-2862 TVFQGNTEITSFDE
+2862 
-2876 FKYFTGVTE
+2876 
-2885 IKDSGFQ
+2885 SG
-2892 KCSNLTKLTLSSS
+2892 LS
-2905 ITKLGWR
+2905 
-2912 CFESIAVSELTIP
+2912 
-2925 ANVSSYGFQCFY
+2925 
-2937 NMPNLKVITFEGDSL
+2937 
-2952 PYADKFSSVPN
+2952 PYAS
-2963 LKELKSVSKQ
+2963 Q
-2973 YDTKNGCI
+2973 
-2981 YSLDGTKFI
+2981 
-2990 LSPANIE
+2990 
-2997 VVDFTGVLSIE
+2997 
-3008 TGSFMS
+3008 
-3014 VTINSDVVIPQS
+3014 
-3026 VTNIGNAFNSSIVKG
+3026 
-3041 NVIIKGTPQM
+3041 
-3051 GGETFMKSSMNNL
+3051 
-3064 ILEGDSVC
+3064 
-3072 KIGHQNVVFST
+3072 
-3083 SFPIYVKDE
+3083 
-3092 LVESYK
+3092 
-3098 NDAGWG
+3098 
-3104 NWSSRIKPLS
+3104 IKPLS
-3114 EYVES
+3114 EYVE

>member
-1 MGITIKDAP
+1 M
-10 LVEQLS
+10 
-16 GDEKIP
+16 
-22 ISDGSNEPKTVNIE
+22 
-36 QIKEFANKDI
+36 
-46 EIPKKVSELEN
+46 
-57 DSGYATSKEVEDAIS
+57 
-72 KIPTP
+72 
-77 DVGGQISAAL
+77 
-87 VDYVKKVEGK
+87 
-97 GLSTHDFT
+97 
-105 DELKAKLEGIT
+105 
-116 PYDPSELEAEISKLE
+116 
-131 TALNTL
+131 
-137 VGGNASNAIESFNE
+137 
-151 IIAFLEN
+151 
-158 VSDTESLSGIIAG
+158 
-171 INTRIAEVEGKIPT
+171 
-185 KVSQLEND
+185 
-193 LGFAKKSEV
+193 
-202 DASIEDMYRII
+202 
-213 GTHNKE
+213 
-219 VKFFCIEPVTV
+219 
-230 VVEGVEHHFD
+230 
-240 AGQVATVFVGD
+240 
-251 ADFEIIPTSN
+251 
-261 ESILSLLGYPRPL
+261 
-274 KWHDWLEGVDMFD
+274 
-287 GIVFDMNELDTYKH
+287 
-301 WIQYYQGE
+301 
-309 YHVQKAQYSNCV
+309 
-321 FWSDKPYTHSPF
+321 
-333 EERTN
+333 
-338 YTLYYS
+338 
-344 AQLPLCY
+344 
-351 STIPAN
+351 
-357 TYKPFY
+357 
-363 LAYGV
+363 
-368 KTDPNW
+368 
-374 NNPDYL
+374 
-380 ASYAIVSGATQTFS
+380 
-394 YYGASSIGIFDMGV
+394 
-408 DIITL
+408 
-413 PKDCRGLMY
+413 
-422 HAPAIQYA
+422 
-430 GVFDAKNTTNFGA
+430 
-443 KKGSWQDAFGDCY
+443 
-456 SLQTLY
+456 
-462 IKNLKTS
+462 
-469 INVSWSPINNESIEY
+469 
-484 IVSNAI
+484 
-490 NTSAITISVSPYTWN
+490 
-505 RLTDEIKSAA
+505 
-515 SAKKIT
+515 
-521 IALLE
+521 
-526 GNMEDDNRL
+526 
-535 KVIPTLAT
+535 AT
-543 KDELATKQEK
+543 K
-553 IEDLDAIREG
+553 
-563 ATRTIPTKT
+563 
-572 SELTND
+572 
-578 SGFLTEHQDIS
+578 TE
-589 HLATKQELS
+589 
-598 EKQDVISD
+598 V
-606 LNEIREGASRKIPTK
+606 NE
-621 VSELEN
+621 VN
-627 DEGYLT
+627 
-633 EHQDLSHLATKD
+633 
-645 EVSEVDAKATQALNK
+645 AKATQALNK
-660 ATEINENF
+660 ATEAGENF
-668 NVLEAVVNSKAGA
+668 NALEAIVNTKAGA

-690 FIVFKDEASKSA
+690 FVVFKDEASKSA

-773 FSVSVIKSGAES
+773 FSVSVIKSGAEA

-908 NATGVYKVELWLEAT
+908 SATGVYKVELWLEAT

-1017 ESSAQIGVFATFGN
+1017 ENTAQIGVFATFGN
-1031 EAAAIITLKNEASL
+1031 ETAAIITLKNEASL

-1064 DSREFFINEAT
+1064 DSREFVINEAT

-1095 TTDNEGNKCL
+1095 TTDDEGNKCL

-1117 TPMKNVSTVT
+1117 TPMKNISTVT

-1263 ASIASSEQKALV
+1263 ASITSSEQKALV

-1339 IQGDWLNIPLEGQG
+1339 IQGDWLNVPLEGQG

-1359 YRWNLRSKTSSA
+1359 YCWNLRSKTSSA

-1460 DERYENTLIHMEGT
+1460 NEDYENTLIHMEGT

-1494 NEQGD
+1494 NEDGD
-1499 AFVGAK
+1499 AFIGSK

-1546 ECTPMIV
+1546 ECTPLIV

-1578 GFSYA
+1578 GFTYA

-1629 ATVLDK
+1629 ASVLDK

-1956 AQRIKVGDET
+1956 AQRIKVGDENE
-1966 ASEVTTNIGKLDVG
+1966 SEVTTNIGKLDVG

-2122 EGNADNTGYPIIEG
+2122 EGNADNEGYPIIEG

-2147 NIDFLKGKFPALV
+2147 NIDFLKGKFPSLV
-2160 LTADQ
+2160 LTVDQ
-2165 IINYFK
+2165 IINYFE
-2171 FADPEVSRIV
+2171 FADKEVEKAV
-2181 AQNWG
+2181 ALAFG
-2186 DGTGTSLEQIEAI
+2186 DGIGTSIVEI
-2199 TDIGTKFRGNTL
+2199 
-2211 IETFDEFE
+2211 
-2219 KFEKVTEIKG
+2219 EKVTDLGSAFTGNTSIVSFNELDEFIGLTSISDNAFKGCSSLQEIEIGANVKSIG
-2229 YAFENCTSLRSI
+2229 NSAFQGDSALSSI
-2241 NIGENIQRILYRAMA
+2241 NISEDIESIGSSAFD
-2256 GCSALYIE
+2256 GCSSMDIE
-2264 DLSLPKLQLVEG
+2264 LLSLPKITEVEDNSFRG
-2276 AAFDSVSIKRIS
+2276 CASIRAF
-2288 SLGKIIAMPS
+2288 
-2298 TAGRSK
+2298 
-2304 TWGNYNT
+2304 
-2311 LESVVLPNS
+2311 
-2320 LTEIGASAFQNYVA
+2320 EIGSEVSSIGGDA
-2334 LKDVVFPEG
+2334 LKGCTSLERI
-2343 ITKIDTDAFRD
+2343 ITKTNAPSQIVGG
-2354 CSALDVVLPES
+2354 ALD
-2365 VEYIG
+2365 
-2370 GYAFSKTSMGGELHL
+2370 
-2385 PNLTYLGG
+2385 
-2393 TGWRTFDY
+2393 D
-2401 CKFTKISSLGKVSII
+2401 
-2416 PNGCFIDNKQLNFVE
+2416 
-2431 LPDSTTSIN
+2431 
-2440 TYAFQGCSALET
+2440 
-2452 FIVKALTPPTL
+2452 
-2463 SNTNALQN
+2463 
-2471 TNNCPIYVPDAS
+2471 TNNCPIYVPDQS
-2483 VEAYKTATNWVTYAP
+2483 VEAYKTATNWVTYAD
-2498 RIQSIFY
+2498 RIMSMFY

-2527 DGDGVVSI
+2527 DGDGVVSM

-2546 LFKGNT
+2546 IFRKNKN
-2552 SIETFDEFKYFENVN
+2552 IENFDEFKYFTGITSIPSNAFSESNLKHISLPETVTTINNGAFVCPLESIDLKNVTTINGFYTFDSCNFEEIILPKTLTSLGGNNQFFRCKN
-2567 LTGNSFNGCK
+2567 LKKVVVLFEKVNNLFSSNINAFRDCPNFDTFEVNEDNAMFSSRNGCIYSK
-2577 LKRITLPNITTIPY
+2577 DGTTLY
-2591 GSFMNSGLISIEL
+2591 AL
-2604 PSSVT
+2604 PSSVRNIDWNGVT
-2609 SVGSQAFQSSH
+2609 KLQEGAITKSNYSIDTFMLPSNIGNLGHLLGSSNNVRVFITECENITNTFQGFMCKSLEEAHFKGLNNFSIAQQCFQSSSLTK
-2620 NLVEVVFKGNTPPQ
+2620 LV
-2634 INAFLGCN
+2634 
-2642 NLKVIKPHGSNESSF
+2642 
-2657 KTLNDNLYSYDG
+2657 
-2669 KILYAVPFGNDVLET
+2669 LYANEVCTVSNT
-2684 DSVET
+2684 
-2689 IYDNAFRAYSGGTT
+2689 AFTY
-2703 SLNFASVTNIKSDAF
+2703 
-2718 NGSKIQKITL
+2718 
-2728 SKECSLSNYSF
+2728 
-2739 ANSSLE
+2739 
-2745 VLVANGIKA
+2745 
-2754 IPYECFTNSRLTS
+2754 
-2767 LVLNFDYIANLS
+2767 
-2779 YVASLKNTPIANGT
+2779 TPIASGT
-2793 GYIYVPDNLVDSYK
+2793 GYIYVPDNLVEDYK
-2807 TAANWSTYA
+2807 VAANWNTYA
-2816 AQIKGISEMPIA
+2816 SQ
-2828 FEDAA
+2828 
-2833 VEAICLA
+2833 
-2840 NWDSDSDGVFTIGDA
+2840 
-2855 EAVTDIG
+2855 
-2862 TVFQGNTEITSFDE
+2862 
-2876 FKYFTGVTE
+2876 
-2885 IKDSGFQ
+2885 
-2892 KCSNLTKLTLSSS
+2892 
-2905 ITKLGWR
+2905 
-2912 CFESIAVSELTIP
+2912 
-2925 ANVSSYGFQCFY
+2925 
-2937 NMPNLKVITFEGDSL
+2937 
-2952 PYADKFSSVPN
+2952 
-2963 LKELKSVSKQ
+2963 
-2973 YDTKNGCI
+2973 
-2981 YSLDGTKFI
+2981 
-2990 LSPANIE
+2990 
-2997 VVDFTGVLSIE
+2997 
-3008 TGSFMS
+3008 
-3014 VTINSDVVIPQS
+3014 
-3026 VTNIGNAFNSSIVKG
+3026 
-3041 NVIIKGTPQM
+3041 
-3051 GGETFMKSSMNNL
+3051 
-3064 ILEGDSVC
+3064 
-3072 KIGHQNVVFST
+3072 
-3083 SFPIYVKDE
+3083 
-3092 LVESYK
+3092 
-3098 NDAGWG
+3098 
-3104 NWSSRIKPLS
+3104 IKPLS
-3114 EYVES
+3114 EYVEE

>member
-1 MGITIKDAP
+1 MGFNSKYKGSE
-10 LVEQLS
+10 VEALL
-16 GDEKIP
+16 D
-22 ISDGSNEPKTVNIE
+22 
-36 QIKEFANKDI
+36 
-46 EIPKKVSELEN
+46 KVSPLE
-57 DSGYATSKEVEDAIS
+57 
-72 KIPTP
+72 
-77 DVGGQISAAL
+77 AL
-87 VDYVKKVEGK
+87 V
-97 GLSTHDFT
+97 
-105 DELKAKLEGIT
+105 
-116 PYDPSELEAEISKLE
+116 
-131 TALNTL
+131 NT
-137 VGGNASNAIESFNE
+137 
-151 IIAFLEN
+151 
-158 VSDTESLSGIIAG
+158 
-171 INTRIAEVEGKIPT
+171 
-185 KVSQLEND
+185 
-193 LGFAKKSEV
+193 
-202 DASIEDMYRII
+202 
-213 GTHNKE
+213 
-219 VKFFCIEPVTV
+219 
-230 VVEGVEHHFD
+230 
-240 AGQVATVFVGD
+240 
-251 ADFEIIPTSN
+251 
-261 ESILSLLGYPRPL
+261 
-274 KWHDWLEGVDMFD
+274 
-287 GIVFDMNELDTYKH
+287 
-301 WIQYYQGE
+301 
-309 YHVQKAQYSNCV
+309 
-321 FWSDKPYTHSPF
+321 
-333 EERTN
+333 
-338 YTLYYS
+338 
-344 AQLPLCY
+344 
-351 STIPAN
+351 
-357 TYKPFY
+357 
-363 LAYGV
+363 
-368 KTDPNW
+368 
-374 NNPDYL
+374 
-380 ASYAIVSGATQTFS
+380 
-394 YYGASSIGIFDMGV
+394 
-408 DIITL
+408 
-413 PKDCRGLMY
+413 
-422 HAPAIQYA
+422 
-430 GVFDAKNTTNFGA
+430 
-443 KKGSWQDAFGDCY
+443 
-456 SLQTLY
+456 
-462 IKNLKTS
+462 
-469 INVSWSPINNESIEY
+469 
-484 IVSNAI
+484 
-490 NTSAITISVSPYTWN
+490 
-505 RLTDEIKSAA
+505 
-515 SAKKIT
+515 
-521 IALLE
+521 
-526 GNMEDDNRL
+526 
-535 KVIPTLAT
+535 
-543 KDELATKQEK
+543 
-553 IEDLDAIREG
+553 
-563 ATRTIPTKT
+563 
-572 SELTND
+572 
-578 SGFLTEHQDIS
+578 
-589 HLATKQELS
+589 
-598 EKQDVISD
+598 
-606 LNEIREGASRKIPTK
+606 
-621 VSELEN
+621 
-627 DEGYLT
+627 
-633 EHQDLSHLATKD
+633 
-645 EVSEVDAKATQALNK
+645 
-660 ATEINENF
+660 
-668 NVLEAVVNSKAGA
+668 KAGA

-742 SSQKMEITAG
+742 SSAKMEITAG

-846 KWNTPFVEGQY
+846 KWNTPFVEGQS
-857 YALGGMKILGTLDKK
+857 YALGGMKVLGTLDKK
-872 LHIKVSGNEYEE
+872 LHIKMSGNEYEE

-898 AYNFEGLVHP
+898 AYTFDGLVHP
-908 NATGVYKVELWLEAT
+908 SATGVYKVELWLEAT

-959 LNYSESKLFSYAVY
+959 LNYSESKLFSYSVY
-973 NGGASTATPSI
+973 NGGASTAAPSI

-995 SALSVSTSTIHDYV
+995 SSLSVSTSTIHDYV
-1009 YSFMLNIA
+1009 YSFMLNIS
-1017 ESSAQIGVFATFGN
+1017 ESTAQIGVFATFGN

-1045 APVAG
+1045 APVSG

-1095 TTDNEGNKCL
+1095 TTDDEGNKCL

-1117 TPMKNVSTVT
+1117 SPMKNVSTVT

-1139 FNEDIITLLKDT
+1139 FNEDIITILSDT
-1151 ASSWI
+1151 TSSWI

-1248 YGFAFAWQQVMQNYI
+1248 YSFAFAWQQVMQNYI
-1263 ASIASSEQKALV
+1263 ASITSSEKKALV

-1308 AQIPNRKNN
+1308 AQLPNRKNN

-1329 INIIQDPTCT
+1329 INIVQDTLCS
-1339 IQGDWLNIPLEGQG
+1339 IQGEWLNVPLEGQG

-1371 YDKFRITAKKNVASS
+1371 YDKFRITSKKNVASS

-1460 DERYENTLIHMEGT
+1460 NEDYENTLIHMEGT

-1494 NEQGD
+1494 NEDGD
-1499 AFVGAK
+1499 AFIGA
-1505 GADGTMNEGA
+1505 ADANGGMAEGA

-1523 KESVS
+1523 KEEVA

-1553 GLPSGTSIDDVNADI
+1553 GLPSGTSIDDVNVDV

-1578 GFSYA
+1578 GFAYA

-1589 DGEFDLYYFNIV
+1589 DGEYDLYYFNIN

-1615 LADYG
+1615 LSDYG
-1620 FSTSELASK
+1620 FSESELASK
-1629 ATVLDK
+1629 TTTLDK

-1645 RHKAEVGNYWL
+1645 RYRAEVGNYWL

-1719 MNTDTLNGDMIYKGN
+1719 LNTDTLNGDMIFKGN

-1743 EYYKDEYKAMMKRI
+1743 EYYKDELKAMMKRI

-1809 WAIYQNDKSVNAV
+1809 WAIYQTDKNVNAV

-1956 AQRIKVGDET
+1956 AQRIKVGDED

-2052 GLTYESLNDLSYLW
+2052 GLTYESLNNLSYLW

-2095 GFDKV
+2095 GFEKV

-2122 EGNADNTGYPIIEG
+2122 EGNNDNEGYPVIEG
-2136 HLHIAGSTSQE
+2136 HLHIAGSASQE

-2160 LTADQ
+2160 LTVDQ
-2165 IINYFK
+2165 IINYFE
-2171 FADPEVSRIV
+2171 FADKEVEKAV
-2181 AQNWG
+2181 ALAFG
-2186 DGTGTSLEQIEAI
+2186 DGIGTSLVEI
-2199 TDIGTKFRGNTL
+2199 
-2211 IETFDEFE
+2211 
-2219 KFEKVTEIKG
+2219 EKVTDLGSAFTGNTSIVSFNELDEFTGLTSISDNAFKGCSSLQEIEIGTNVKSIG
-2229 YAFENCTSLRSI
+2229 NSAFHGDSALSSI
-2241 NIGENIQRILYRAMA
+2241 NISEDIESVGSGAFD
-2256 GCSALYIE
+2256 GCSSMDVETI
-2264 DLSLPKLQLVEG
+2264 SLPKITEVEDNSFRG
-2276 AAFDSVSIKRIS
+2276 CASIRAFEIGSEVSSIGGDALKGCS
-2288 SLGKIIAMPS
+2288 SLERI
-2298 TAGRSK
+2298 
-2304 TWGNYNT
+2304 
-2311 LESVVLPNS
+2311 
-2320 LTEIGASAFQNYVA
+2320 
-2334 LKDVVFPEG
+2334 
-2343 ITKIDTDAFRD
+2343 ITKTNAPSQIVGG
-2354 CSALDVVLPES
+2354 ALD
-2365 VEYIG
+2365 
-2370 GYAFSKTSMGGELHL
+2370 
-2385 PNLTYLGG
+2385 
-2393 TGWRTFDY
+2393 D
-2401 CKFTKISSLGKVSII
+2401 
-2416 PNGCFIDNKQLNFVE
+2416 
-2431 LPDSTTSIN
+2431 
-2440 TYAFQGCSALET
+2440 
-2452 FIVKALTPPTL
+2452 
-2463 SNTNALQN
+2463 
-2471 TNNCPIYVPDAS
+2471 TNNCPIYVPNAS
-2483 VEAYKTATNWVTYAP
+2483 VEAYKTATNWVNYAP

-2527 DGDGVVSI
+2527 DGDGVVSM

-2546 LFKGNT
+2546 LFYNKKD
-2552 SIETFDEFKYFENVN
+2552 IVN
-2567 LTGNSFNGCK
+2567 
-2577 LKRITLPNITTIPY
+2577 
-2591 GSFMNSGLISIEL
+2591 
-2604 PSSVT
+2604 
-2609 SVGSQAFQSSH
+2609 
-2620 NLVEVVFKGNTPPQ
+2620 
-2634 INAFLGCN
+2634 
-2642 NLKVIKPHGSNESSF
+2642 
-2657 KTLNDNLYSYDG
+2657 
-2669 KILYAVPFGNDVLET
+2669 
-2684 DSVET
+2684 
-2689 IYDNAFRAYSGGTT
+2689 
-2703 SLNFASVTNIKSDAF
+2703 
-2718 NGSKIQKITL
+2718 
-2728 SKECSLSNYSF
+2728 
-2739 ANSSLE
+2739 
-2745 VLVANGIKA
+2745 
-2754 IPYECFTNSRLTS
+2754 
-2767 LVLNFDYIANLS
+2767 
-2779 YVASLKNTPIANGT
+2779 
-2793 GYIYVPDNLVDSYK
+2793 
-2807 TAANWSTYA
+2807 
-2816 AQIKGISEMPIA
+2816 
-2828 FEDAA
+2828 
-2833 VEAICLA
+2833 
-2840 NWDSDSDGVFTIGDA
+2840 
-2855 EAVTDIG
+2855 
-2862 TVFQGNTEITSFDE
+2862 FDE
-2876 FKYFTGVTE
+2876 FKYFTGIKTLNGWSKSFHNCTNLKKITIPDSVTKINAGAFASTASLKEIVIPKNVTTFAGAFEGSAIESIKIDANISFTSNNLPPKCISIEKGDNVTFFDKYNGALYSNNFSNMMASPILTEHEFHPNINSFSEYALMNIRVKTIEIPYSVKTIPSNLISGNRTIERLILHNE
-2885 IKDSGFQ
+2885 IKALPQFALAYSSGI
-2892 KCSNLTKLTLSSS
+2892 KYINCEYLTTLNAHCLRDNGNLISCVFKNISSIPNYTFCKDEKLTTVVLD
-2905 ITKLGWR
+2905 
-2912 CFESIAVSELTIP
+2912 
-2925 ANVSSYGFQCFY
+2925 N
-2937 NMPNLKVITFEGDSL
+2937 
-2952 PYADKFSSVPN
+2952 SV
-2963 LKELKSVSKQ
+2963 
-2973 YDTKNGCI
+2973 
-2981 YSLDGTKFI
+2981 
-2990 LSPANIE
+2990 
-2997 VVDFTGVLSIE
+2997 
-3008 TGSFMS
+3008 
-3014 VTINSDVVIPQS
+3014 
-3026 VTNIGNAFNSSIVKG
+3026 
-3041 NVIIKGTPQM
+3041 NVISIGV
-3051 GGETFMKSSMNNL
+3051 
-3064 ILEGDSVC
+3064 DSVFTYSGIHNGIGYVYVPLSFVEEYKAAENWSTYASQIKPINVADTLPDIGSVAENDLY
-3072 KIGHQNVVFST
+3072 KIGEVYWKAEMVDNVLT
-3083 SFPIYVKDE
+3083 W
-3092 LVESYK
+3092 VE
-3098 NDAGWG
+3098 
-3104 NWSSRIKPLS
+3104 I
-3114 EYVES
+3114 

>member
-1 MGITIKDAP
+1 MGMTIKDAP
-10 LVEQLS
+10 LVEKLS
-16 GDEKIP
+16 GEEKIP
-22 ISDGSNEPKTVNIE
+22 ISDGSGEPKSVNID
-36 QIKEFANKDI
+36 QIKGYSA
-46 EIPKKVSELEN
+46 PKKLSELEN
-57 DSGYATSKEVEDAIS
+57 DLGYATSKEVEEAIS

-77 DVGGQISAAL
+77 DVSGQIEEHNQDESAHPFIQNKIAKVVSEVL
-87 VDYVKKVEGK
+87 SDYVKKEAGKSLSSNDFTDELKSRLESLENYDDSEILESLSSKVDKVEGK
-97 GLSTHDFT
+97 GLSTNDFT
-105 DELKAKLEGIT
+105 NELKEKLDGLT
-116 PYDPSELEAEISKLE
+116 PYDPSELEAEIGKLE
-131 TALNTL
+131 TTLNTL
-137 VGGNASNAIESFNE
+137 VSGNATNAIESFNE
-151 IIAFLEN
+151 IVAFLN
-158 VSDTESLSGIIAG
+158 SVSDKETLSGIIAG
-171 INTRIAEVEGKIPT
+171 INARIAEVEGKIPT
-185 KVSQLEND
+185 KVSQLDND
-193 LGFAKKSEV
+193 KGYL
-202 DASIEDMYRII
+202 
-213 GTHNKE
+213 
-219 VKFFCIEPVTV
+219 TV
-230 VVEGVEHHFD
+230 
-240 AGQVATVFVGD
+240 
-251 ADFEIIPTSN
+251 
-261 ESILSLLGYPRPL
+261 
-274 KWHDWLEGVDMFD
+274 
-287 GIVFDMNELDTYKH
+287 
-301 WIQYYQGE
+301 
-309 YHVQKAQYSNCV
+309 
-321 FWSDKPYTHSPF
+321 
-333 EERTN
+333 
-338 YTLYYS
+338 
-344 AQLPLCY
+344 
-351 STIPAN
+351 
-357 TYKPFY
+357 
-363 LAYGV
+363 
-368 KTDPNW
+368 
-374 NNPDYL
+374 
-380 ASYAIVSGATQTFS
+380 
-394 YYGASSIGIFDMGV
+394 
-408 DIITL
+408 
-413 PKDCRGLMY
+413 
-422 HAPAIQYA
+422 
-430 GVFDAKNTTNFGA
+430 
-443 KKGSWQDAFGDCY
+443 
-456 SLQTLY
+456 
-462 IKNLKTS
+462 
-469 INVSWSPINNESIEY
+469 
-484 IVSNAI
+484 
-490 NTSAITISVSPYTWN
+490 
-505 RLTDEIKSAA
+505 
-515 SAKKIT
+515 
-521 IALLE
+521 
-526 GNMEDDNRL
+526 
-535 KVIPTLAT
+535 
-543 KDELATKQEK
+543 
-553 IEDLDAIREG
+553 
-563 ATRTIPTKT
+563 
-572 SELTND
+572 
-578 SGFLTEHQDIS
+578 HQDIS
-589 HLATKQELS
+589 HLATKEELS
-598 EKQDVISD
+598 KTDEKAETAKTD
-606 LNEIREGASRKIPTK
+606 AS
-621 VSELEN
+621 N
-627 DEGYLT
+627 
-633 EHQDLSHLATKD
+633 
-645 EVSEVDAKATQALNK
+645 ALNQSNSLNDK
-660 ATEINENF
+660 VNALE
-668 NVLEAVVNSKAGA
+668 VLANSKAGA

-717 LGGASSE
+717 LGGANSE

-742 SSQKMEITAG
+742 SSEKMEITAG

-792 VVKQGETFTFDV
+792 VVKQGETFTFDA

-846 KWNTPFVEGQY
+846 KWNTPFIEGQS
-857 YALGGMKILGTLDKK
+857 YALGGLKVLGTLDKK
-872 LHIKVSGNEYEE
+872 LHINVSGDDYEE
-884 SYEVNIGTAQYDDV
+884 SYEVNIGTSQYDDV
-898 AYNFEGLVHP
+898 AYTFDGLVHP
-908 NATGVYKVELWLEAT
+908 SATGVYKVELWLEAT

-942 EVNTAQLICIN
+942 EVSTAQLIVLN

-959 LNYSESKLFSYAVY
+959 LNYSESKLFSYSVY

-995 SALSVSTSTIHDYV
+995 SSLSVSTSTIHDYV

-1017 ESSAQIGVFATFGN
+1017 ESTAQIGVFATFGN

-1050 YSFYMDAATRANGD
+1050 YSFYMDAATRSNGD
-1064 DSREFFINEAT
+1064 DSREYFINESN
-1075 QEKVNA
+1075 QEKVSA
-1081 SWVDMAWVNGMDGW
+1081 VWKDMAWVNGMDGW
-1095 TTDNEGNKCL
+1095 TTDDEGNKCL

-1117 TPMKNVSTVT
+1117 TPMKGVSTVT

-1263 ASIASSEQKALV
+1263 ASITSSEKKALV

-1322 INGTNLY
+1322 ISGTNLY
-1329 INIIQDPTCT
+1329 INIIQDPTCS
-1339 IQGDWLNIPLEGQG
+1339 IQGDWLDVPLEGQG

-1460 DERYENTLIHMEGT
+1460 NEDYENTLIHMEGA

-1494 NEQGD
+1494 NEEGD
-1499 AFVGAK
+1499 AFIGASDAN
-1505 GADGTMNEGA
+1505 GGMAEGA

-1523 KESVS
+1523 KESVE

-1553 GLPSGTSIDDVNADI
+1553 GLPSGTSIDDVNADV

-1578 GFSYA
+1578 GFTYA

-1589 DGEFDLYYFNIV
+1589 DGEYDLYYFNIN

-1615 LADYG
+1615 LDDYG
-1620 FSTSELASK
+1620 FSESELASK
-1629 ATVLDK
+1629 ATTLDK
-1635 TKYIR
+1635 TNYIR
-1640 QYRMA
+1640 EYRKL

-1685 GTLASGS
+1685 GTLESGS

-1719 MNTDTLNGDMIYKGN
+1719 LNTDTLNGDMIFKGN

-1743 EYYKDEYKAMMKRI
+1743 EYYKDELKAMMKRI

-1809 WAIYQNDKSVNAV
+1809 WAIYQTDKNVNAV

-1886 PAVIQ
+1886 PSVIQ

-2016 NVTAITLP
+2016 NVTDITLP

-2095 GFDKV
+2095 GFEKV

-2122 EGNADNTGYPIIEG
+2122 EGNTDNEGYPVIEG
-2136 HLHIAGSTSQE
+2136 HLHIAGSASQE

-2171 FADPEVSRIV
+2171 FADPEVERIV
-2181 AQNWG
+2181 ADNWG
-2186 DGTGTSLEQIEAI
+2186 DGTGTSLEQIQAV
-2199 TDIGTKFRGNTL
+2199 TNLNRKFRANTS
-2211 IETFDEFE
+2211 IQTFDELYKFTSLSSTGNSGQFE
-2219 KFEKVTEIKG
+2219 NCSSLKSVRANRTLFGNTRLFTSCKSLESVVIEDADSLELIPSEMFRYDSSLKSINIDFSKIKTFSGYCFAGCSSLEVDGSLLINAETIGTNALDGLNLYGTLNIRNNKSGNIGVLGANNLESIMDLGAITTINAYFVNSPYLKVVHIPSTVTEIKG
-2229 YAFENCTSLRSI
+2229 QAFRYVT
-2241 NIGENIQRILYRAMA
+2241 
-2256 GCSALYIE
+2256 
-2264 DLSLPKLQLVEG
+2264 
-2276 AAFDSVSIKRIS
+2276 
-2288 SLGKIIAMPS
+2288 
-2298 TAGRSK
+2298 
-2304 TWGNYNT
+2304 T
-2311 LESVVLPNS
+2311 LES
-2320 LTEIGASAFQNYVA
+2320 
-2334 LKDVVFPEG
+2334 
-2343 ITKIDTDAFRD
+2343 
-2354 CSALDVVLPES
+2354 
-2365 VEYIG
+2365 
-2370 GYAFSKTSMGGELHL
+2370 
-2385 PNLTYLGG
+2385 
-2393 TGWRTFDY
+2393 
-2401 CKFTKISSLGKVSII
+2401 
-2416 PNGCFIDNKQLNFVE
+2416 FICH
-2431 LPDSTTSIN
+2431 
-2440 TYAFQGCSALET
+2440 AA
-2452 FIVKALTPPTL
+2452 TPPTL
-2463 SNTNALQN
+2463 GNYGYIFGTIPN
-2471 TNNCPIYVPDAS
+2471 IYVPDAS
-2483 VEAYKTATNWVTYAP
+2483 VEAYKTATNWSGLAS
-2498 RIQSIFY
+2498 RIMSMFY

-2510 DFVDPAVRDICV
+2510 DFADSAVRDICV

-2527 DGDGVVSI
+2527 DADGVVSI

-2552 SIETFDEFKYFENVN
+2552 
-2567 LTGNSFNGCK
+2567 
-2577 LKRITLPNITTIPY
+2577 
-2591 GSFMNSGLISIEL
+2591 
-2604 PSSVT
+2604 
-2609 SVGSQAFQSSH
+2609 
-2620 NLVEVVFKGNTPPQ
+2620 
-2634 INAFLGCN
+2634 
-2642 NLKVIKPHGSNESSF
+2642 
-2657 KTLNDNLYSYDG
+2657 
-2669 KILYAVPFGNDVLET
+2669 
-2684 DSVET
+2684 
-2689 IYDNAFRAYSGGTT
+2689 
-2703 SLNFASVTNIKSDAF
+2703 
-2718 NGSKIQKITL
+2718 
-2728 SKECSLSNYSF
+2728 
-2739 ANSSLE
+2739 
-2745 VLVANGIKA
+2745 
-2754 IPYECFTNSRLTS
+2754 
-2767 LVLNFDYIANLS
+2767 
-2779 YVASLKNTPIANGT
+2779 
-2793 GYIYVPDNLVDSYK
+2793 
-2807 TAANWSTYA
+2807 
-2816 AQIKGISEMPIA
+2816 
-2828 FEDAA
+2828 
-2833 VEAICLA
+2833 
-2840 NWDSDSDGVFTIGDA
+2840 
-2855 EAVTDIG
+2855 
-2862 TVFQGNTEITSFDE
+2862 EITSFDE
-2876 FKYFTGVTE
+2876 FKWFTGVQTCGNGAFNGCSSLEKITLPSSLTAIPQNFLEGTAISE
-2885 IKDSGFQ
+2885 IVIPDNVTTVSGYFSFANCPNLKRALFGKSVTVYNGYRDFVNSPVEYLQLPEGSVNAKGAFATVSTLKEVNFTGDFNSTGLDVSNGKYLYFQ
-2892 KCSNLTKLTLSSS
+2892 SSNLTKFSVSGDCTYKEYDGVLYSNDDTTLIRVPSGLMSYVIKEGTTIIGEASFAYNLTEEVTISESVTTFKAGAFANSNIRHLYIPDSVTSMSWTNIYGAFFLFYRCKQLESVRWSSNVDTLHNRLFYECS
-2905 ITKLGWR
+2905 SLTEITNIDHITRICANVFKGCTSLKK
-2912 CFESIAVSELTIP
+2912 FVIP
-2925 ANVSSYGFQCFY
+2925 A
-2937 NMPNLKVITFEGDSL
+2937 
-2952 PYADKFSSVPN
+2952 
-2963 LKELKSVSKQ
+2963 
-2973 YDTKNGCI
+2973 
-2981 YSLDGTKFI
+2981 
-2990 LSPANIE
+2990 
-2997 VVDFTGVLSIE
+2997 
-3008 TGSFMS
+3008 
-3014 VTINSDVVIPQS
+3014 S
-3026 VTNIGNAFNSSIVKG
+3026 VTNIGGPYNNPLFEGCSALKA
-3041 NVIIKGTPQM
+3041 VICLSDTPPTLDYHSAPY
-3051 GGETFMKSSMNNL
+3051 TF
-3064 ILEGDSVC
+3064 DSLVC
-3072 KIGHQNVVFST
+3072 
-3083 SFPIYVKDE
+3083 PIYVPSDSITSYQEANNWSEWADNIKPINVADTLPDIGSVAENDLYNIGEVYWKAE
-3092 LVESYK
+3092 LVDEVLT
-3098 NDAGWG
+3098 W
-3104 NWSSRIKPLS
+3104 
-3114 EYVES
+3114 VEI

>member
-22 ISDGSNEPKTVNIE
+22 ISDGSNEPRTVNIE

-46 EIPKKVSELEN
+46 EIPTKVSELEN

-77 DVGGQISAAL
+77 DVSGEIASAL

-97 GLSTHDFT
+97 GLSTNDFT
-105 DELKAKLEGIT
+105 NELKEKLEGIT

-137 VGGNASNAIESFNE
+137 VGGNVSNAIESFNE
-151 IIAFLEN
+151 IIAFLKN

-171 INTRIAEVEGKIPT
+171 INSRIAEVE
-185 KVSQLEND
+185 S
-193 LGFAKKSEV
+193 
-202 DASIEDMYRII
+202 
-213 GTHNKE
+213 
-219 VKFFCIEPVTV
+219 
-230 VVEGVEHHFD
+230 
-240 AGQVATVFVGD
+240 
-251 ADFEIIPTSN
+251 
-261 ESILSLLGYPRPL
+261 
-274 KWHDWLEGVDMFD
+274 
-287 GIVFDMNELDTYKH
+287 
-301 WIQYYQGE
+301 
-309 YHVQKAQYSNCV
+309 
-321 FWSDKPYTHSPF
+321 
-333 EERTN
+333 
-338 YTLYYS
+338 
-344 AQLPLCY
+344 
-351 STIPAN
+351 
-357 TYKPFY
+357 
-363 LAYGV
+363 
-368 KTDPNW
+368 
-374 NNPDYL
+374 
-380 ASYAIVSGATQTFS
+380 
-394 YYGASSIGIFDMGV
+394 
-408 DIITL
+408 
-413 PKDCRGLMY
+413 
-422 HAPAIQYA
+422 
-430 GVFDAKNTTNFGA
+430 
-443 KKGSWQDAFGDCY
+443 
-456 SLQTLY
+456 
-462 IKNLKTS
+462 
-469 INVSWSPINNESIEY
+469 
-484 IVSNAI
+484 
-490 NTSAITISVSPYTWN
+490 
-505 RLTDEIKSAA
+505 
-515 SAKKIT
+515 
-521 IALLE
+521 
-526 GNMEDDNRL
+526 
-535 KVIPTLAT
+535 
-543 KDELATKQEK
+543 
-553 IEDLDAIREG
+553 
-563 ATRTIPTKT
+563 
-572 SELTND
+572 
-578 SGFLTEHQDIS
+578 
-589 HLATKQELS
+589 
-598 EKQDVISD
+598 
-606 LNEIREGASRKIPTK
+606 KIPTK
-621 VSELEN
+621 VSELTN
-627 DEGYLT
+627 DKGYLT
-633 EHQDLSHLATKD
+633 EHQDLSHLATNDKVN
-645 EVSEVDAKATQALNK
+645 EINAKATQALNK
-660 ATEINENF
+660 ATEVGENF
-668 NVLEAVVNSKAGA
+668 NALETIVNTKAGA

-690 FIVFKDEASKSA
+690 FIIFKDEASKSA

-752 FTSQVKYTDEEG
+752 FTSQVKYTNEEG

-773 FSVSVIKSGAES
+773 FSVSVIKSGAEA

-792 VVKQGETFTFDV
+792 VVKQGDTFTFDV

-872 LHIKVSGNEYEE
+872 LHIKMSGNEYGE

-908 NATGVYKVELWLEAT
+908 STTGVYKVELWLEAT

-942 EVNTAQLICIN
+942 QVNTAQLICIN

-1017 ESSAQIGVFATFGN
+1017 ENTAQIGVFATFGN

-1139 FNEDIITLLKDT
+1139 FNEDIITLLKNT
-1151 ASSWI
+1151 TSSWI

-1216 SFEWAKGDTFAHDG
+1216 SFEWSKGDTFSHDG

-1263 ASIASSEQKALV
+1263 ASITSSEQKALV

-1339 IQGDWLNIPLEGQG
+1339 IQGDWLNVPLEGQG

-1460 DERYENTLIHMEGT
+1460 DERFENTLIHMEGT

-1494 NEQGD
+1494 NEKGD
-1499 AFVGAK
+1499 AFIGAK

-1523 KESVS
+1523 KESVE

-1553 GLPSGTSIDDVNADI
+1553 GLPSGTSIDNVNADI

-1589 DGEFDLYYFNIV
+1589 DREFDLYYFNIN

-1629 ATVLDK
+1629 SSVLEK

-1640 QYRMA
+1640 QYRMT

-1809 WAIYQNDKSVNAV
+1809 WAIYQTDKNVNAV

-1941 QIGST
+1941 QIGFT

-1956 AQRIKVGDET
+1956 AQRIKVGDENE
-1966 ASEVTTNIGKLDVG
+1966 SEVTTNIGKLDVG

-2136 HLHIAGSTSQE
+2136 HLHIAGSASQA
-2147 NIDFLKGKFPALV
+2147 NLDFLKGKFPALV
-2160 LTADQ
+2160 LTVDQ
-2165 IINYFK
+2165 IINYFE

-2186 DGTGTSLEQIEAI
+2186 DGTGTSLEQIEAV
-2199 TDIGTKFRGNTL
+2199 TDIGTKFANNAL

-2219 KFEKVTEIKG
+2219 KFTRVTSIPEN
-2229 YAFENCTSLRSI
+2229 AFNGDSSL
-2241 NIGENIQRILYRAMA
+2241 
-2256 GCSALYIE
+2256 
-2264 DLSLPKLQLVEG
+2264 K
-2276 AAFDSVSIKRIS
+2276 SIK
-2288 SLGKIIAMPS
+2288 LGAI
-2298 TAGRSK
+2298 
-2304 TWGNYNT
+2304 
-2311 LESVVLPNS
+2311 NS
-2320 LTEIGASAFQNYVA
+2320 IGSNAFQSCSLLIVCNI
-2334 LKDVVFPEG
+2334 PENVNSIG
-2343 ITKIDTDAFRD
+2343 SGAFRD
-2354 CSALDVVLPES
+2354 CSNLHIENITLRNVTSLAGYTFANVQIDKMILP
-2365 VEYIG
+2365 
-2370 GYAFSKTSMGGELHL
+2370 
-2385 PNLTYLGG
+2385 
-2393 TGWRTFDY
+2393 
-2401 CKFTKISSLGKVSII
+2401 SI
-2416 PNGCFIDNKQLNFVE
+2416 
-2431 LPDSTTSIN
+2431 
-2440 TYAFQGCSALET
+2440 ET
-2452 FIVKALTPPTL
+2452 FEYVSGNGAFRGRKVPMTLELGQNCKNLNSYLFSASDEVGITLVCRAVTPPSIGL
-2463 SNTNALQN
+2463 PFAGGSKAYFEY
-2471 TNNCPIYVPDAS
+2471 IYVPDAS
-2483 VEAYKTATNWVTYAP
+2483 VEAYKTATNWNAHAS

-2535 EEAAAVTDIGT
+2535 EEAAAVTALNFDWST
-2546 LFKGNT
+2546 WQKFV
-2552 SIETFDEFKYFENVN
+2552 TFNEFKYFTGVTRLNFNSAGNLKEYMCPPSIRIVN
-2567 LTGNSFNGCK
+2567 SIGAKAEKFTLNEG
-2577 LKRITLPNITTIPY
+2577 ITEFSTACFRSNYKITNITIPSTTKKI
-2591 GSFMNSGLISIEL
+2591 G
-2604 PSSVT
+2604 
-2609 SVGSQAFQSSH
+2609 
-2620 NLVEVVFKGNTPPQ
+2620 
-2634 INAFLGCN
+2634 N
-2642 NLKVIKPHGSNESSF
+2642 NLFN
-2657 KTLNDNLYSYDG
+2657 T
-2669 KILYAVPFGNDVLET
+2669 VPEWG
-2684 DSVET
+2684 
-2689 IYDNAFRAYSGGTT
+2689 
-2703 SLNFASVTNIKSDAF
+2703 
-2718 NGSKIQKITL
+2718 NGSKGTFIFTDFIMEDNGYYKAVDGILYNSAQTMIQQFPAGRTGSYTTPAGVSLQAGCFGNSEL
-2728 SKECSLSNYSF
+2728 SKIEVDASISILPGSLFYHSQKLETIILNGVTSIPEHSQSF
-2739 ANSSLE
+2739 FFCNKLKSLI
-2745 VLVANGIKA
+2745 IKT
-2754 IPYECFTNSRLTS
+2754 PT
-2767 LVLNFDYIANLS
+2767 
-2779 YVASLKNTPIANGT
+2779 VASLGALNIFSNDGVSSGT
-2793 GYIYVPDNLVDSYK
+2793 AFIYVPDNLVDSYK
-2807 TAANWSTYA
+2807 AAENWSKYA
-2816 AQIKGISEMPIA
+2816 NQIKPINVADTLPAIGSVAENDLYKIGEVYWKAEM
-2828 FEDAA
+2828 
-2833 VEAICLA
+2833 V
-2840 NWDSDSDGVFTIGDA
+2840 
-2855 EAVTDIG
+2855 
-2862 TVFQGNTEITSFDE
+2862 
-2876 FKYFTGVTE
+2876 
-2885 IKDSGFQ
+2885 
-2892 KCSNLTKLTLSSS
+2892 
-2905 ITKLGWR
+2905 
-2912 CFESIAVSELTIP
+2912 
-2925 ANVSSYGFQCFY
+2925 
-2937 NMPNLKVITFEGDSL
+2937 
-2952 PYADKFSSVPN
+2952 
-2963 LKELKSVSKQ
+2963 
-2973 YDTKNGCI
+2973 
-2981 YSLDGTKFI
+2981 
-2990 LSPANIE
+2990 
-2997 VVDFTGVLSIE
+2997 
-3008 TGSFMS
+3008 
-3014 VTINSDVVIPQS
+3014 
-3026 VTNIGNAFNSSIVKG
+3026 
-3041 NVIIKGTPQM
+3041 
-3051 GGETFMKSSMNNL
+3051 
-3064 ILEGDSVC
+3064 DSVL
-3072 KIGHQNVVFST
+3072 T
-3083 SFPIYVKDE
+3083 W
-3092 LVESYK
+3092 VE
-3098 NDAGWG
+3098 
-3104 NWSSRIKPLS
+3104 I
-3114 EYVES
+3114 

>member
-1 MGITIKDAP
+1 M
-10 LVEQLS
+10 
-16 GDEKIP
+16 
-22 ISDGSNEPKTVNIE
+22 
-36 QIKEFANKDI
+36 
-46 EIPKKVSELEN
+46 
-57 DSGYATSKEVEDAIS
+57 
-72 KIPTP
+72 
-77 DVGGQISAAL
+77 AL

-97 GLSTHDFT
+97 GLSTNDFT
-105 DELKAKLEGIT
+105 NELKEKLEGIT
-116 PYDPSELEAEISKLE
+116 PYDPSELETEIGKLE

-137 VGGNASNAIESFNE
+137 VSGNASNAIESFNE
-151 IIAFLEN
+151 IIAFLKN

-171 INTRIAEVEGKIPT
+171 INARIAEVE
-185 KVSQLEND
+185 S
-193 LGFAKKSEV
+193 
-202 DASIEDMYRII
+202 
-213 GTHNKE
+213 
-219 VKFFCIEPVTV
+219 
-230 VVEGVEHHFD
+230 
-240 AGQVATVFVGD
+240 
-251 ADFEIIPTSN
+251 
-261 ESILSLLGYPRPL
+261 
-274 KWHDWLEGVDMFD
+274 
-287 GIVFDMNELDTYKH
+287 
-301 WIQYYQGE
+301 
-309 YHVQKAQYSNCV
+309 
-321 FWSDKPYTHSPF
+321 
-333 EERTN
+333 
-338 YTLYYS
+338 
-344 AQLPLCY
+344 
-351 STIPAN
+351 
-357 TYKPFY
+357 
-363 LAYGV
+363 
-368 KTDPNW
+368 
-374 NNPDYL
+374 
-380 ASYAIVSGATQTFS
+380 
-394 YYGASSIGIFDMGV
+394 
-408 DIITL
+408 
-413 PKDCRGLMY
+413 
-422 HAPAIQYA
+422 
-430 GVFDAKNTTNFGA
+430 
-443 KKGSWQDAFGDCY
+443 
-456 SLQTLY
+456 
-462 IKNLKTS
+462 
-469 INVSWSPINNESIEY
+469 
-484 IVSNAI
+484 
-490 NTSAITISVSPYTWN
+490 
-505 RLTDEIKSAA
+505 
-515 SAKKIT
+515 
-521 IALLE
+521 
-526 GNMEDDNRL
+526 
-535 KVIPTLAT
+535 
-543 KDELATKQEK
+543 
-553 IEDLDAIREG
+553 
-563 ATRTIPTKT
+563 
-572 SELTND
+572 
-578 SGFLTEHQDIS
+578 
-589 HLATKQELS
+589 
-598 EKQDVISD
+598 
-606 LNEIREGASRKIPTK
+606 KIPTK
-621 VSELEN
+621 VSELTN
-627 DEGYLT
+627 DKGYLT
-633 EHQDLSHLATKD
+633 EHQDLSHLATNDKVN
-645 EVSEVDAKATQALNK
+645 EINAKATQALNK
-660 ATEINENF
+660 ATEVGENF
-668 NVLEAVVNSKAGA
+668 NALEAIVNTKAGA

-690 FIVFKDEASKSA
+690 FVIFKDETSKSA

-773 FSVSVIKSGAES
+773 FSVSVIKSGAEA

-872 LHIKVSGNEYEE
+872 LHIKMSGTEYSE

-898 AYNFEGLVHP
+898 AYTFDGLVHP
-908 NATGVYKVELWLEAT
+908 SATGVYKVELWLEAT

-1105 LIPAMSSASVDL
+1105 LIPAMSSALVDI

-1216 SFEWAKGDTFAHDG
+1216 SFEWSKGDTFSHDG

-1263 ASIASSEQKALV
+1263 ASITSSEQKALV

-1329 INIIQDPTCT
+1329 INIIQDLTCT
-1339 IQGDWLNIPLEGQG
+1339 IQGDWLNVPLEGQG

-1460 DERYENTLIHMEGT
+1460 NEDYENTLIHMEGT

-1494 NEQGD
+1494 NEDGD
-1499 AFVGAK
+1499 AFIGSK

-1523 KESVS
+1523 KESVE

-1629 ATVLDK
+1629 ATTLDK
-1635 TKYIR
+1635 TNYIR
-1640 QYRMA
+1640 EYRKL

-1809 WAIYQNDKSVNAV
+1809 WAIYQTDKNVNAV

-1956 AQRIKVGDET
+1956 AQRIKVGDENE
-1966 ASEVTTNIGKLDVG
+1966 SEVTTNIGKLDVG

-1995 LSDNVDLS
+1995 LNDNVDLS

-2171 FADPEVSRIV
+2171 FADPEVERIV

-2186 DGTGTSLEQIEAI
+2186 DGTGTSLEQIQAV
-2199 TDIGTKFRGNTL
+2199 TSLNRKFSDNTSMQ
-2211 IETFDEFE
+2211 TFDELNEFTN
-2219 KFEKVTEIKG
+2219 VTELSASEFQK
-2229 YAFENCTSLRSI
+2229 CTSLVSV
-2241 NIGENIQRILYRAMA
+2241 
-2256 GCSALYIE
+2256 
-2264 DLSLPKLQLVEG
+2264 DLKNVKRLDGNSFDYGSFRG
-2276 AAFDSVSIKRIS
+2276 AS
-2288 SLGKIIAMPS
+2288 SLV
-2298 TAGRSK
+2298 
-2304 TWGNYNT
+2304 
-2311 LESVVLPNS
+2311 SV
-2320 LTEIGASAFQNYVA
+2320 G
-2334 LKDVVFPEG
+2334 DV
-2343 ITKIDTDAFRD
+2343 
-2354 CSALDVVLPES
+2354 SNL
-2365 VEYIG
+2365 EYIN
-2370 GYAFSKTSMGGELHL
+2370 GEVFRYCPNLEGDFVC
-2385 PNLTYLGG
+2385 PNLTYLGVSC
-2393 TGWRTFDY
+2393 TFEG
-2401 CKFTKISSLGKVSII
+2401 TKISKFSAPELEYISWTNSTKS
-2416 PNGCFIDNKQLNFVE
+2416 GCFLNCKSLVE
-2431 LPDSTTSIN
+2431 VDLPLVTSFWNQRDSTTSTSLFEGCTSLVRVNAPMVTEFGHRCFNGCESLSDIKIN
-2440 TYAFQGCSALET
+2440 ENTT
-2452 FIVKALTPPTL
+2452 FIGNLSFYNTKLGGVLYLPNL
-2463 SNTNALQN
+2463 NSLYGSFSNTNIRRVENLGNITNIQGSYWDNARAFGECKELEFVRLPSTVTEIGVRAFYNDTALKTIIIDAELPPTIIVQSSN
-2471 TNNCPIYVPDAS
+2471 TPFTGCIRLEAIYVPDAS
-2483 VEAYKTATNWVTYAP
+2483 VEAYKTATNWVNYAD
-2498 RIQSIFY
+2498 RIKPISEKPAPV
-2505 YLGYI
+2505 
-2510 DFVDPAVRDICV
+2510 FVI
-2522 ANFDT
+2522 
-2527 DGDGVVSI
+2527 
-2535 EEAAAVTDIGT
+2535 
-2546 LFKGNT
+2546 
-2552 SIETFDEFKYFENVN
+2552 
-2567 LTGNSFNGCK
+2567 
-2577 LKRITLPNITTIPY
+2577 
-2591 GSFMNSGLISIEL
+2591 L
-2604 PSSVT
+2604 PSSKITNTNSIQLRGDYDGETKEATWSIV
-2609 SVGSQAFQSSH
+2609 SGSEFGSITQDGLLTFNEGVADGSAIKVRAVAKENSEWVHEQTYTYS
-2620 NLVEVVFKGNTPPQ
+2620 NTP
-2634 INAFLGCN
+2634 IEYDVRLN
-2642 NLKVIKPHGSNESSF
+2642 NN
-2657 KTLNDNLYSYDG
+2657 
-2669 KILYAVPFGNDVLET
+2669 
-2684 DSVET
+2684 
-2689 IYDNAFRAYSGGTT
+2689 GTT
-2703 SLNFASVTNIKSDAF
+2703 SVDSSMSTVGFIPTKGATSIKWGVT
-2718 NGSKIQKITL
+2718 GGT
-2728 SKECSLSNYSF
+2728 
-2739 ANSSLE
+2739 
-2745 VLVANGIKA
+2745 NGILCEYTEA
-2754 IPYECFTNSRLTS
+2754 EVNQDYWAPNTNPRT
-2767 LVLNFDYIANLS
+2767 
-2779 YVASLKNTPIANGT
+2779 
-2793 GYIYVPDNLVDSYK
+2793 
-2807 TAANWSTYA
+2807 
-2816 AQIKGISEMPIA
+2816 
-2828 FEDAA
+2828 
-2833 VEAICLA
+2833 
-2840 NWDSDSDGVFTIGDA
+2840 
-2855 EAVTDIG
+2855 
-2862 TVFQGNTEITSFDE
+2862 
-2876 FKYFTGVTE
+2876 
-2885 IKDSGFQ
+2885 
-2892 KCSNLTKLTLSSS
+2892 
-2905 ITKLGWR
+2905 
-2912 CFESIAVSELTIP
+2912 
-2925 ANVSSYGFQCFY
+2925 
-2937 NMPNLKVITFEGDSL
+2937 
-2952 PYADKFSSVPN
+2952 
-2963 LKELKSVSKQ
+2963 
-2973 YDTKNGCI
+2973 
-2981 YSLDGTKFI
+2981 
-2990 LSPANIE
+2990 
-2997 VVDFTGVLSIE
+2997 
-3008 TGSFMS
+3008 
-3014 VTINSDVVIPQS
+3014 VTIKP
-3026 VTNIGNAFNSSIVKG
+3026 SSTLVKA
-3041 NVIIKGTPQM
+3041 
-3051 GGETFMKSSMNNL
+3051 S
-3064 ILEGDSVC
+3064 
-3072 KIGHQNVVFST
+3072 FST
-3083 SFPIYVKDE
+3083 AHLDYAYVM
-3092 LVESYK
+3092 
-3098 NDAGWG
+3098 N
-3104 NWSSRIKPLS
+3104 
-3114 EYVES
+3114 

>member
-22 ISDGSNEPKTVNIE
+22 ISDGSNEPRTVNIE

-46 EIPKKVSELEN
+46 EIPTKVSELEN

-72 KIPTP
+72 NIPTP

-97 GLSTHDFT
+97 GLSTNDFT
-105 DELKAKLEGIT
+105 DELKAKLETII
-116 PYDPSELEAEISKLE
+116 PNDISELEAEVDKLE

-151 IIAFLEN
+151 IIAFLNN
-158 VSDTESLSGIIAG
+158 VSDKETLDGIIAG
-171 INTRIAEVEGKIPT
+171 INARIAEVESKIPT
-185 KVSQLEND
+185 KVSQIEND
-193 LGFAKKSEV
+193 LNLAKKEDV
-202 DASIEDMYRII
+202 DAEIEKMYQLI
-213 GTHNKE
+213 GAHNKE

-230 VVEGVEHHFD
+230 KVGEEEYYFE
-240 AGQVATVFVGD
+240 ANQVATVFVGD
-251 ADFEIIPTSN
+251 LEFEIIPTSN
-261 ESILSLLGYPRPL
+261 KSIKTLLGYPVPL
-274 KWHDWLEGVDMFD
+274 TWHDWMEGVDVFD
-287 GIVFDMNELDTYKH
+287 GIVFDMNELETYKH

-321 FWSDKPYTHSPF
+321 FWSDNPYTHSPF
-333 EERTN
+333 EQRTN

-344 AQLPLCY
+344 VQLPLCY

-374 NNPDYL
+374 NNSDYL

-394 YYGASSIGIFDMGV
+394 YYGASAIGIFDMGV

-430 GVFDAKNTTNFGA
+430 GVFDAKNASNFGA
-443 KKGSWQDAFGDCY
+443 KKGSWQEAFGDCY

-462 IKNLKTS
+462 IRNLKTS
-469 INVSWSPINNESIEY
+469 INVSWSPLNNESIEY
-484 IVSNAI
+484 IVNNAI
-490 NTSAITISVSPYTWN
+490 NTTTITISVSPYTWH
-505 RLTDEIKSAA
+505 RLTDAIKSAA
-515 SAKKIT
+515 TAKKIT

-543 KDELATKQEK
+543 KEELGAKQDK

-563 ATRTIPTKT
+563 ALRTIPTKT

-589 HLATKQELS
+589 HLATKE
-598 EKQDVISD
+598 
-606 LNEIREGASRKIPTK
+606 
-621 VSELEN
+621 
-627 DEGYLT
+627 
-633 EHQDLSHLATKD
+633 
-645 EVSEVDAKATQALNK
+645 EVSEANTKATQALNK
-660 ATEINENF
+660 ATEVGENF
-668 NVLEAVVNSKAGA
+668 NALETIVNTKAGA

-773 FSVSVIKSGAES
+773 FSVSVIKSGAEA

-846 KWNTPFVEGQY
+846 KWNTPFVEGQS
-857 YALGGMKILGTLDKK
+857 YALGGMKVLGTLDKK
-872 LHIKVSGNEYEE
+872 LHIKMSGNEYEE

-898 AYNFEGLVHP
+898 AYNFEGLTHP
-908 NATGVYKVELWLEAT
+908 NTTGVYKVELWLEAT

-1017 ESSAQIGVFATFGN
+1017 ENTAQIGVFATFGN

-1105 LIPAMSSASVDL
+1105 LIPAMSSALVDI

-1187 MVHLVVTI
+1187 IVHLVVTI

-1216 SFEWAKGDTFAHDG
+1216 SFEWSKGDTFSHDG

-1263 ASIASSEQKALV
+1263 ASITSSEQKALV

-1339 IQGDWLNIPLEGQG
+1339 IQGDWLNVPLEGQG

-1460 DERYENTLIHMEGT
+1460 DERFENTLIHMEGT

-1494 NEQGD
+1494 NEDGD
-1499 AFVGAK
+1499 AFIGSK

-1523 KESVS
+1523 KESVE

-1589 DGEFDLYYFNIV
+1589 DGEYDLYYFNIN

-1629 ATVLDK
+1629 ASVLDK

-1809 WAIYQNDKSVNAV
+1809 WAIYQTDKNVNAV

-1941 QIGST
+1941 QIGAT

-1956 AQRIKVGDET
+1956 AQRIKVGDENE
-1966 ASEVTTNIGKLDVG
+1966 SEVTTNIGKLDVG

-2122 EGNADNTGYPIIEG
+2122 EGNADNEGYPVIEG
-2136 HLHIAGSTSQE
+2136 HLHIAGSTTQE

-2186 DGTGTSLEQIEAI
+2186 DGIGASLEQIEAI
-2199 TDIGTKFRGNTL
+2199 ADIGTKFANNTL

-2219 KFEKVTEIKG
+2219 KFKNVLTLNTSFKDCSKLKRIDCSNIKEFKETYWQNG
-2229 YAFENCTSLRSI
+2229 SFFNCISLEDVGNLENLQVLGNGTFY
-2241 NIGENIQRILYRAMA
+2241 N
-2256 GCSALYIE
+2256 CSALNIDVYLPNITFLYNKHIFANSGIKSFDAPKVETFKASNGDGCFANCKSLTRINLPLIADVPTYFANGSDSLEEVNIQNARIVGAEAFNGCSSLKKVYIDWE
-2264 DLSLPKLQLVEG
+2264 NVTQLKSNCFNGCPIEIGELNALSLIELQSTSLNSAKVTK
-2276 AAFDSVSIKRIS
+2276 IK
-2288 SLGKIIAMPS
+2288 SLGLITSISGYTNANAAPLGDP
-2298 TAGRSK
+2298 A
-2304 TWGNYNT
+2304 T
-2311 LESVVLPNS
+2311 LKSV
-2320 LTEIGASAFQNYVA
+2320 E
-2334 LKDVVFPEG
+2334 FPE
-2343 ITKIDTDAFRD
+2343 TLTSLERT
-2354 CSALDVVLPES
+2354 
-2365 VEYIG
+2365 
-2370 GYAFSKTSMGGELHL
+2370 GYSWINKY
-2385 PNLTYLGG
+2385 NL
-2393 TGWRTFDY
+2393 DY
-2401 CKFTKISSLGKVSII
+2401 CIFH
-2416 PNGCFIDNKQLNFVE
+2416 
-2431 LPDSTTSIN
+2431 STT
-2440 TYAFQGCSALET
+2440 
-2452 FIVKALTPPTL
+2452 PP
-2463 SNTNALQN
+2463 SFNQSFSGSY
-2471 TNNCPIYVPDAS
+2471 PIYVPDAS
-2483 VEAYKTATNWVTYAP
+2483 VEAYKTATNWNAHAS

-2552 SIETFDEFKYFENVN
+2552 SIESFDEFKYFENVN

-2591 GSFMNSGLISIEL
+2591 GSFMHSGLISIEL

-2609 SVGSQAFQSSH
+2609 SVGSQAFQGSS

-2634 INAFLGCN
+2634 MNAFLGCN

-2684 DSVET
+2684 DSVEI
-2689 IYDNAFRAYSGGTT
+2689 IYDNAFRAYSGGTS
-2703 SLNFASVTNIKSDAF
+2703 SLNFTSVTNIKRDAF

-2728 SKECSLSNYSF
+2728 SKECTLDNYTF

-2745 VLVANGIKA
+2745 VLVANGIKE
-2754 IPYECFTNSRLTS
+2754 IPYECFANTRLTS
-2767 LVLNFDYIANLS
+2767 LVLNFDYIANLR
-2779 YVASLKNTPIANGT
+2779 YVVSLRNTPIANGT
-2793 GYIYVPDNLVDSYK
+2793 GYIYVHDSLVDSYK
-2807 TAANWSTYA
+2807 AANNWSTYA
-2816 AQIKGISEMPIA
+2816 SQ
-2828 FEDAA
+2828 
-2833 VEAICLA
+2833 
-2840 NWDSDSDGVFTIGDA
+2840 
-2855 EAVTDIG
+2855 
-2862 TVFQGNTEITSFDE
+2862 
-2876 FKYFTGVTE
+2876 
-2885 IKDSGFQ
+2885 
-2892 KCSNLTKLTLSSS
+2892 
-2905 ITKLGWR
+2905 
-2912 CFESIAVSELTIP
+2912 
-2925 ANVSSYGFQCFY
+2925 
-2937 NMPNLKVITFEGDSL
+2937 
-2952 PYADKFSSVPN
+2952 
-2963 LKELKSVSKQ
+2963 
-2973 YDTKNGCI
+2973 
-2981 YSLDGTKFI
+2981 
-2990 LSPANIE
+2990 
-2997 VVDFTGVLSIE
+2997 
-3008 TGSFMS
+3008 
-3014 VTINSDVVIPQS
+3014 
-3026 VTNIGNAFNSSIVKG
+3026 
-3041 NVIIKGTPQM
+3041 
-3051 GGETFMKSSMNNL
+3051 
-3064 ILEGDSVC
+3064 
-3072 KIGHQNVVFST
+3072 
-3083 SFPIYVKDE
+3083 
-3092 LVESYK
+3092 
-3098 NDAGWG
+3098 
-3104 NWSSRIKPLS
+3104 IKPLS

>member
-1 MGITIKDAP
+1 MGYNSKYKGSE
-10 LVEQLS
+10 VEALL
-16 GDEKIP
+16 D
-22 ISDGSNEPKTVNIE
+22 
-36 QIKEFANKDI
+36 
-46 EIPKKVSELEN
+46 KVSPLE
-57 DSGYATSKEVEDAIS
+57 
-72 KIPTP
+72 
-77 DVGGQISAAL
+77 AL
-87 VDYVKKVEGK
+87 V
-97 GLSTHDFT
+97 
-105 DELKAKLEGIT
+105 
-116 PYDPSELEAEISKLE
+116 
-131 TALNTL
+131 NT
-137 VGGNASNAIESFNE
+137 
-151 IIAFLEN
+151 
-158 VSDTESLSGIIAG
+158 
-171 INTRIAEVEGKIPT
+171 
-185 KVSQLEND
+185 
-193 LGFAKKSEV
+193 
-202 DASIEDMYRII
+202 
-213 GTHNKE
+213 
-219 VKFFCIEPVTV
+219 
-230 VVEGVEHHFD
+230 
-240 AGQVATVFVGD
+240 
-251 ADFEIIPTSN
+251 
-261 ESILSLLGYPRPL
+261 
-274 KWHDWLEGVDMFD
+274 
-287 GIVFDMNELDTYKH
+287 
-301 WIQYYQGE
+301 
-309 YHVQKAQYSNCV
+309 
-321 FWSDKPYTHSPF
+321 
-333 EERTN
+333 
-338 YTLYYS
+338 
-344 AQLPLCY
+344 
-351 STIPAN
+351 
-357 TYKPFY
+357 
-363 LAYGV
+363 
-368 KTDPNW
+368 
-374 NNPDYL
+374 
-380 ASYAIVSGATQTFS
+380 
-394 YYGASSIGIFDMGV
+394 
-408 DIITL
+408 
-413 PKDCRGLMY
+413 
-422 HAPAIQYA
+422 
-430 GVFDAKNTTNFGA
+430 
-443 KKGSWQDAFGDCY
+443 
-456 SLQTLY
+456 
-462 IKNLKTS
+462 
-469 INVSWSPINNESIEY
+469 
-484 IVSNAI
+484 
-490 NTSAITISVSPYTWN
+490 
-505 RLTDEIKSAA
+505 
-515 SAKKIT
+515 
-521 IALLE
+521 
-526 GNMEDDNRL
+526 
-535 KVIPTLAT
+535 
-543 KDELATKQEK
+543 
-553 IEDLDAIREG
+553 
-563 ATRTIPTKT
+563 
-572 SELTND
+572 
-578 SGFLTEHQDIS
+578 
-589 HLATKQELS
+589 
-598 EKQDVISD
+598 
-606 LNEIREGASRKIPTK
+606 
-621 VSELEN
+621 
-627 DEGYLT
+627 
-633 EHQDLSHLATKD
+633 
-645 EVSEVDAKATQALNK
+645 
-660 ATEINENF
+660 
-668 NVLEAVVNSKAGA
+668 KAGA

-773 FSVSVIKSGAES
+773 FSVSVIKSGAEA

-846 KWNTPFVEGQY
+846 KWNTPFVEGQS
-857 YALGGMKILGTLDKK
+857 YALGGMKVLGTLDKK
-872 LHIKVSGNEYEE
+872 LHIKMSGTEYSE

-898 AYNFEGLVHP
+898 AYTFEGLTHP
-908 NATGVYKVELWLEAT
+908 SATGVYKVELWLEAT

-1105 LIPAMSSASVDL
+1105 LIPAMSSASVDI

-1216 SFEWAKGDTFAHDG
+1216 SFEWSKGDTFSHDG

-1263 ASIASSEQKALV
+1263 ASITSSEQKALV

-1460 DERYENTLIHMEGT
+1460 NEDYENTLIHMEGT

-1494 NEQGD
+1494 NEEGD
-1499 AFVGAK
+1499 AFIGSK

-1523 KESVS
+1523 KESVE

-1553 GLPSGTSIDDVNADI
+1553 GLPPGTKIADVNADI

-1589 DGEFDLYYFNIV
+1589 DGEYDLYYFNIN

-1620 FSTSELASK
+1620 FSTSELESK
-1629 ATVLDK
+1629 TSVLDK

-1809 WAIYQNDKSVNAV
+1809 WAIYQTDKNVNAV

-1956 AQRIKVGDET
+1956 AQRIKVGDENE
-1966 ASEVTTNIGKLDVG
+1966 SEVTTNIGKLDVG
-1980 YCPSVVEVEARNVSA
+1980 YCPSVVEVEARNVST

-2122 EGNADNTGYPIIEG
+2122 EGNADNEGYPIIEG

-2171 FADPEVSRIV
+2171 FADPEVSRII

-2186 DGTGTSLEQIEAI
+2186 DGTGTTLEQIQAV
-2199 TDIGTKFRGNTL
+2199 TSIGSVFKGNTV
-2211 IETFDEFE
+2211 IETFDELE
-2219 KFEKVTEIKG
+2219 KFTG
-2229 YAFENCTSLRSI
+2229 LSGTLSNTFYGCTSLRAVKLPPNITYI
-2241 NIGENIQRILYRAMA
+2241 NACFRDTAITSLDLQNVTKVRDNQNVYLTELKNYEQVTSLEWNAFLNINVSYLNFPNVSSMGDYVFRYATIGT
-2256 GCSALYIE
+2256 IE
-2264 DLSLPKLQLVEG
+2264 FGE
-2276 AAFDSVSIKRIS
+2276 
-2288 SLGKIIAMPS
+2288 
-2298 TAGRSK
+2298 
-2304 TWGNYNT
+2304 
-2311 LESVVLPNS
+2311 S
-2320 LTEIGASAFQNYVA
+2320 LTFIGNQALRDGQYGRFVFRSA
-2334 LKDVVFPEG
+2334 
-2343 ITKIDTDAFRD
+2343 
-2354 CSALDVVLPES
+2354 
-2365 VEYIG
+2365 
-2370 GYAFSKTSMGGELHL
+2370 
-2385 PNLTYLGG
+2385 
-2393 TGWRTFDY
+2393 
-2401 CKFTKISSLGKVSII
+2401 
-2416 PNGCFIDNKQLNFVE
+2416 
-2431 LPDSTTSIN
+2431 
-2440 TYAFQGCSALET
+2440 
-2452 FIVKALTPPTL
+2452 TPPEIHFA
-2463 SNTNALQN
+2463 ALPPLN
-2471 TNNCPIYVPDAS
+2471 KCPNIYVPDAS
-2483 VEAYKTATNWVTYAP
+2483 VEAYKTATNW
-2498 RIQSIFY
+2498 
-2505 YLGYI
+2505 
-2510 DFVDPAVRDICV
+2510 
-2522 ANFDT
+2522 
-2527 DGDGVVSI
+2527 
-2535 EEAAAVTDIGT
+2535 
-2546 LFKGNT
+2546 
-2552 SIETFDEFKYFENVN
+2552 
-2567 LTGNSFNGCK
+2567 NG
-2577 LKRITLPNITTIPY
+2577 L
-2591 GSFMNSGLISIEL
+2591 
-2604 PSSVT
+2604 
-2609 SVGSQAFQSSH
+2609 
-2620 NLVEVVFKGNTPPQ
+2620 
-2634 INAFLGCN
+2634 
-2642 NLKVIKPHGSNESSF
+2642 
-2657 KTLNDNLYSYDG
+2657 
-2669 KILYAVPFGNDVLET
+2669 
-2684 DSVET
+2684 
-2689 IYDNAFRAYSGGTT
+2689 
-2703 SLNFASVTNIKSDAF
+2703 
-2718 NGSKIQKITL
+2718 
-2728 SKECSLSNYSF
+2728 
-2739 ANSSLE
+2739 
-2745 VLVANGIKA
+2745 
-2754 IPYECFTNSRLTS
+2754 
-2767 LVLNFDYIANLS
+2767 
-2779 YVASLKNTPIANGT
+2779 
-2793 GYIYVPDNLVDSYK
+2793 
-2807 TAANWSTYA
+2807 
-2816 AQIKGISEMPIA
+2816 
-2828 FEDAA
+2828 
-2833 VEAICLA
+2833 
-2840 NWDSDSDGVFTIGDA
+2840 
-2855 EAVTDIG
+2855 
-2862 TVFQGNTEITSFDE
+2862 
-2876 FKYFTGVTE
+2876 
-2885 IKDSGFQ
+2885 
-2892 KCSNLTKLTLSSS
+2892 
-2905 ITKLGWR
+2905 
-2912 CFESIAVSELTIP
+2912 
-2925 ANVSSYGFQCFY
+2925 
-2937 NMPNLKVITFEGDSL
+2937 
-2952 PYADKFSSVPN
+2952 
-2963 LKELKSVSKQ
+2963 
-2973 YDTKNGCI
+2973 
-2981 YSLDGTKFI
+2981 
-2990 LSPANIE
+2990 
-2997 VVDFTGVLSIE
+2997 
-3008 TGSFMS
+3008 
-3014 VTINSDVVIPQS
+3014 
-3026 VTNIGNAFNSSIVKG
+3026 
-3041 NVIIKGTPQM
+3041 
-3051 GGETFMKSSMNNL
+3051 
-3064 ILEGDSVC
+3064 
-3072 KIGHQNVVFST
+3072 
-3083 SFPIYVKDE
+3083 
-3092 LVESYK
+3092 
-3098 NDAGWG
+3098 
-3104 NWSSRIKPLS
+3104 SSRIKPISEILTPVFIILPSSKTVYENSIQLRGDYDGGTKEATWSIVSGSEFGSITQDGLLTFNEGVADGSAIKVRAVAKENSEWVHEKTYTYFNIPVEHGVKLNNNGTTSADLS
-3114 EYVES
+3114 MSTVGFIPTNGATSIKWGVTGGTNGLLCEYTEAEVNQDYWGGNQNPRTVTIKSSSTLVKASFSTAHLDYAYIMNDATGEYLWKGSKV